1 MNYKKLMMFT
11 MFLLSLSSYGE
22 IRIKENGVYKD
33 SLKNQNSIRLVGN
46 PVHTGYG
53 VKTGVIFDFMK
64 KSEDTK
70 TQPDIIKNKNISLK
84 DAKFTL
90 LGDISNY
97 PNSHRVGIIE
107 NSKITFEKGKNYNIK
122 DDPSA
127 DFGNKMEVKFGKMIL
142 KNSQIIDE
150 DKATNIEVN
159 ADPNDPEY
167 DGALFFAQKNPKNL
181 TSLSIERDFPAPLGV
196 YDIKLNGDIKV
207 KFSVV
212 NPSNQKG
219 PGIFHGEGSNPVLK
233 FGKNTRSKFRDLDI
247 FGTPGVD
254 AKGMLFGDVKDIHT
268 IFDEGSEVEM
278 ESLSSTGAN
287 IRFNGGKVKIH
298 SSVNYL
304 NIEAKIFDIG
314 SGIIKGKAIF
324 DLKGGAI
331 QNAESTGIL
340 TANDRDEAKSH
351 HIIDLE
357 MLPESKVDV
366 GMILNGNVYDNEN
379 PSKILTTILKPEENR
394 ATFRLQFDNNTKLYL
409 KYVNEADLTMKQG
422 SHLYMYREGEE
433 NQKLNSTNKGNPV
446 EMRGKLKLE
455 NVNLHFRVNMKDQ
468 LSDKMVVKHNT
479 ISGTGG
485 TIYVKNSG
493 STDTTGREK
502 VVLIEAKKGVD
513 SGVKFRLA
521 NSVEIGAYEYVLDNS
536 LVGSGRD
543 YYLIGEKAHFIPDV
557 PSNVKNDVPTLL
569 KPGNMKTQKGVSGNS
584 INLQNSNVEISPIN
598 SKKYTAE
605 LTQGNINLTNSTLW
619 VEQGR
624 GLKLKNTPINIKN
637 SSMVINTKDT
647 NSGVKIDA
655 ETSTEAIL
663 KIERKN
669 AISNV
674 NHRDLFVNGTFKV
687 IGNKTTPN
695 AITLGKN
702 TVTQIYNPK
711 GDTALDLRNTSM
723 KIEDGAKLY
732 LEGKRALNSKNSN
745 ISGKGIFHIKGD
757 IIHEG
762 DNGVNLTFEKGSF
775 VESSSIQFDESNVG
789 SSLRFKSGSELR
801 ISNLSNAKMTFD
813 KGSRIF
819 LYTSKQESEEIRNG
833 DANKSI
839 DQVINEVTLGN
850 NANTVTLTGVV
861 EMNDVDI
868 YTRVNLK
875 DNLGDHIVVD
885 GDKGLLKGTGATLHL
900 RNTGSLEVDSINRSI
915 RFFTGKLADGF
926 VWKVANPL
934 EVGAYIYDTT
944 LSQTKD
950 DKGIT
955 RVTFNLQEK
964 RRRKAKLTST
974 AMGFM
979 ENTYAD
985 YFQELGTVDD
995 VFKGMSNIEFTK
1007 KDSVWAKV
1015 GGTTLETKEGFKS
1028 NAKSVFVG
1036 FDRQIGQIEDLHA
1049 GVFLGNT
1056 SSSKKY
1062 NIYSGDGKSEIF
1074 HGGAYLSYRSML
1086 GDGDFIL
1093 KYSKG
1098 KTEYSVLDTVGDKI
1112 SNKYDYSSKM
1122 AAFRFGKKLYP
1133 FSKENLYIEPAIQ
1146 VSYGEIDNVNSTA
1159 SNGLNTKIKTIRT
1172 WTTGGDVKLGFK
1184 TNALNTYV
1192 KAGVSKEF
1200 LGDTDFLF
1208 NTSGDERRQVDK
1220 GIVTFG
1226 AGLEYHIGD
1235 HSISLEVVRKE
1246 SNLLKDFYQASIG
1259 YQYKF

>member
-22 IRIKENGVYKD
+22 IRIKENEVYKD

-70 TQPDIIKNKNISLK
+70 TQPDIIRNKNISLK
-84 DAKFTL
+84 DAKFAL
-90 LGDISNY
+90 IGDISNY

-107 NSKITFEKGKNYNIK
+107 NSKITFEKGKDYNIK
-122 DDPSA
+122 DDPSSE
-127 DFGNKMEVKFGKMIL
+127 FGNKMEIKFGKVIL

-150 DKATNIEVN
+150 DKATNIEIN
-159 ADPNDPEY
+159 NNPNGPEY
-167 DGALFFAQKNPKNL
+167 GELFAQKNPKNL
-181 TSLSIERDFPAPLGV
+181 TGFIIERDFPAPLGV
-196 YDIKLNGDIKV
+196 YDIKINGDIKLAITT
-207 KFSVV
+207 V
-212 NPSNQKG
+212 NPSNQRG
-219 PGIFHGEGSNPVLK
+219 HNLYYGEGATPVLK
-233 FGKNTRSKFRDLDI
+233 FGKNTRSKFRTLEG
-247 FGTPGVD
+247 FD
-254 AKGMLFGDVKDIHT
+254 AKGMVYGDVRDTHV

-278 ESLSSTGAN
+278 QDLSVGSTN
-287 IRFNGGKVKIH
+287 VIFNGGKVKMH
-298 SSVNYL
+298 GTVNYL
-304 NIEAKIFDIG
+304 NIETKILENTA
-314 SGIIKGKAIF
+314 GIIKGKAVF
-324 DLKGGAI
+324 DLKGGSI
-331 QNAESTGIL
+331 ENSESTNFF
-340 TANDRDEAKSH
+340 TASDRSESLSH
-351 HIIDLE
+351 HLIDLE

-366 GMILNGNVYDNEN
+366 GMILNGNDYDNEN
-379 PSKILTTILKPEENR
+379 PSKILTTILKPEEDR
-394 ATFRLQFDNNTKLYL
+394 APFRLQFDNNTKLYL
-409 KYVNEADLTMKQG
+409 KYVNESDLTMKQG
-422 SHLYMYREGEE
+422 SHLYMYREAEE

-455 NVNLHFRVNMKDQ
+455 NTNLHFRVNMKDK

-521 NSVEIGAYEYVLDNS
+521 NNVEIGAYEYVLDNS
-536 LVGSGRD
+536 LVGSGRE
-543 YYLIGEKAHFIPDV
+543 YYLIGEKAHIIPDV
-557 PSNVKNDVPTLL
+557 PSNVKNDVPALS
-569 KPGNMKTQKGVSGNS
+569 KPSMKTQKGVSGNS
-584 INLQNSNVEISPIN
+584 INLKNSNLEILPIN
-598 SKKYTAE
+598 SKNYTAE
-605 LTQGNINLTNSTLW
+605 LTGGNINLTNSTLW

-655 ETSTEAIL
+655 ETSTGAIL
-663 KIERKN
+663 KVERTSAN
-669 AISNV
+669 ANA

-732 LEGKRALNSKNSN
+732 LDGKRALNSKNSN
-745 ISGKGIFHIKGD
+745 ISGKGVFHIKGD
-757 IIHEG
+757 MIHEG
-762 DNGVNLTFEKGSF
+762 DNGVNLTLENGSF
-775 VESSSIQFDESNVG
+775 IESSSIQFDESNVG

-813 KGSRIF
+813 KGSRVF
-819 LYTSKQESEEIRNG
+819 LYTSNQEAEEIKNG

-839 DQVINEVTLGN
+839 DQVINGITLGN

-900 RNTGSLEVDSINRSI
+900 RNTGSLEVDNISRSV

-926 VWKVANPL
+926 VWKVAHPL
-934 EVGAYIYDTT
+934 EVGAYVYDTT

-955 RVTFNLQEK
+955 RVTFNLKEQ
-964 RRRKAKLTST
+964 RRRQAKLTST
-974 AMGFM
+974 AKGFM

-1028 NAKSVFVG
+1028 NAKSVYVG

-1049 GVFLGNT
+1049 GIFLGNT
-1056 SSSKKY
+1056 SASKKY
-1062 NIYSGDGKSEIF
+1062 DIYSGDGKSQIF

-1098 KTEYSVLDTVGDKI
+1098 KTEYGVLDTVGDKI

-1220 GIVTFG
+1220 GIATFG

-1235 HSISLEVVRKE
+1235 HSISLEIVRKE

>member
-22 IRIKENGVYKD
+22 IRIKENEVYKD

-53 VKTGVIFDFMK
+53 VKTGIIFDFMK

-70 TQPDIIKNKNISLK
+70 TQPDIIRNKNISLK
-84 DAKFTL
+84 DAKFAL
-90 LGDISNY
+90 IGDISNY

-107 NSKITFEKGKNYNIK
+107 NSKITFEKGKDYNIK
-122 DDPSA
+122 DDPSSE
-127 DFGNKMEVKFGKMIL
+127 FGNKMEIKFGKVIL

-150 DKATNIEVN
+150 DKATNIEIN
-159 ADPNDPEY
+159 NNPNGPEY
-167 DGALFFAQKNPKNL
+167 GELFAQKNPKNL
-181 TSLSIERDFPAPLGV
+181 TGFIIERDFPAPLGV
-196 YDIKLNGDIKV
+196 YDIKINGDIKLAITT
-207 KFSVV
+207 V
-212 NPSNQKG
+212 NPSNQRG
-219 PGIFHGEGSNPVLK
+219 HNLYYGEGATPVLK
-233 FGKNTRSKFRDLDI
+233 FGKNTRSKFRTLEA
-247 FGTPGVD
+247 FAMPGFD
-254 AKGMLFGDVKDIHT
+254 AKGMVYGDVRDTHV

-278 ESLSSTGAN
+278 QDLSVGSTN
-287 IRFNGGKVKIH
+287 VIFNGGKVKMHGTI
-298 SSVNYL
+298 NYL
-304 NIEAKIFDIG
+304 NIETKILENTA
-314 SGIIKGKAIF
+314 GIIKGKAVF
-324 DLKGGAI
+324 DLKGGSI
-331 QNAESTGIL
+331 ENSESTNFF
-340 TANDRDEAKSH
+340 TASDRSESLSH
-351 HIIDLE
+351 HLIDLE

-366 GMILNGNVYDNEN
+366 GMILNGNDYDSEN
-379 PSKILTTILKPEENR
+379 PSKIFTTNLKPEEDR
-394 ATFRLQFDNNTKLYL
+394 APFRLQFDNNTKLYL
-409 KYVNEADLTMKQG
+409 KYVNESDLTMKQG
-422 SHLYMYREGEE
+422 SHLYMYREAEE

-455 NVNLHFRVNMKDQ
+455 NANLHFRVNMKDK

-521 NSVEIGAYEYVLDNS
+521 NNVEIGAYEYVLDNS
-536 LVGSGRD
+536 LVGSGRE
-543 YYLIGEKAHFIPDV
+543 YYLIGEKAHIIPDV
-557 PSNVKNDVPTLL
+557 PSNVKNDVPALS
-569 KPGNMKTQKGVSGNS
+569 KPSMKTQKGVSGNS
-584 INLQNSNVEISPIN
+584 INLQNSNLEILPIN
-598 SKKYTAE
+598 SKNYTAE

-655 ETSTEAIL
+655 ETSTGAIL
-663 KIERKN
+663 KVERTSAN
-669 AISNV
+669 ANA

-732 LEGKRALNSKNSN
+732 LDGKRALNSKNSN
-745 ISGKGIFHIKGD
+745 ISGKGVFHIKGD
-757 IIHEG
+757 MIHEG

-813 KGSRIF
+813 KGSRVF
-819 LYTSKQESEEIRNG
+819 LYTSNQEAEEIKNG

-839 DQVINEVTLGN
+839 DQVINSITLGN

-875 DNLGDHIVVD
+875 DNLGDHIVID

-900 RNTGSLEVDSINRSI
+900 RNTGSLEVDNISRSV

-926 VWKVANPL
+926 VWKVAHPL
-934 EVGAYIYDTT
+934 EVGAYVYDTT

-955 RVTFNLQEK
+955 RVTFNLKEQ
-964 RRRKAKLTST
+964 RRRQAKLTST
-974 AMGFM
+974 AKGFM

-1028 NAKSVFVG
+1028 NAKSVYVG

-1049 GVFLGNT
+1049 GIFLGNT
-1056 SSSKKY
+1056 SASKKY
-1062 NIYSGDGKSEIF
+1062 DIYSGDGKSQIF
-1074 HGGAYLSYRSML
+1074 HGGAYLSYRSVL

-1098 KTEYSVLDTVGDKI
+1098 KTEYGVLDTVGDKI

-1122 AAFRFGKKLYP
+1122 AAFRFGRKFYP

-1172 WTTGGDVKLGFK
+1172 WTTGGDIKLGFK

-1220 GIVTFG
+1220 GIATFG

>member
-22 IRIKENGVYKD
+22 IRIKENEVYKD

-53 VKTGVIFDFMK
+53 VKTGIIFDFMK

-70 TQPDIIKNKNISLK
+70 TQPDIIRNKNISLK
-84 DAKFTL
+84 DAKFAL
-90 LGDISNY
+90 IGDISNY

-107 NSKITFEKGKNYNIK
+107 NSKITFEKGKDYNIK
-122 DDPSA
+122 DDPSSE
-127 DFGNKMEVKFGKMIL
+127 FGNKMEIKFGKVIL

-150 DKATNIEVN
+150 DKATNIEIN
-159 ADPNDPEY
+159 NNPNGPEY
-167 DGALFFAQKNPKNL
+167 GELFAQKNPKNL
-181 TSLSIERDFPAPLGV
+181 TGFIIERDFPAPLGV
-196 YDIKLNGDIKV
+196 YDIKINGDIKLAITT
-207 KFSVV
+207 V
-212 NPSNQKG
+212 NPSNQRG
-219 PGIFHGEGSNPVLK
+219 HNLYYGEGATPVLK
-233 FGKNTRSKFRDLDI
+233 FGKNTRSKFRTLEA
-247 FGTPGVD
+247 FAMPGFD
-254 AKGMLFGDVKDIHT
+254 AKGMVYGDVRDTHV

-278 ESLSSTGAN
+278 QDLSVGSTN
-287 IRFNGGKVKIH
+287 VIFNGGKVKMH
-298 SSVNYL
+298 GTVNYL
-304 NIEAKIFDIG
+304 NIETKILENTA
-314 SGIIKGKAIF
+314 GIIKGKAVF
-324 DLKGGAI
+324 DLKGGSI
-331 QNAESTGIL
+331 ENSESTNFF
-340 TANDRDEAKSH
+340 TASDRSESLSH
-351 HIIDLE
+351 HLIDLE

-366 GMILNGNVYDNEN
+366 GMILNGNDYDNEN
-379 PSKILTTILKPEENR
+379 PSKILTTILKPEEDR
-394 ATFRLQFDNNTKLYL
+394 APFRLQFDNNTKLYL
-409 KYVNEADLTMKQG
+409 KYVNESDLTMKQG
-422 SHLYMYREGEE
+422 SHLYMYREAEE

-455 NVNLHFRVNMKDQ
+455 NANLHFRVNMKDK

-521 NSVEIGAYEYVLDNS
+521 NNVEIGAYEYVLDNS
-536 LVGSGRD
+536 LVGSGRE
-543 YYLIGEKAHFIPDV
+543 YYLIGEKAHIIPDV
-557 PSNVKNDVPTLL
+557 PSNVKNDVPALS
-569 KPGNMKTQKGVSGNS
+569 KPSMKTQKGVSGNS
-584 INLQNSNVEISPIN
+584 INLQNSNLEILPIN
-598 SKKYTAE
+598 SKNYTAE

-655 ETSTEAIL
+655 ETSTGAIL
-663 KIERKN
+663 KVERTSAN
-669 AISNV
+669 ANA
-674 NHRDLFVNGTFKV
+674 NHRDLFVNGTFKI

-732 LEGKRALNSKNSN
+732 LDGKRALNSKNSN
-745 ISGKGIFHIKGD
+745 ISGKGVFHIKGD
-757 IIHEG
+757 MIHEG
-762 DNGVNLTFEKGSF
+762 DNGVNLTLENGSF
-775 VESSSIQFDESNVG
+775 IESSSIQFDESNVG

-813 KGSRIF
+813 KGSRVF
-819 LYTSKQESEEIRNG
+819 LYTSNQEAEEIKNG

-839 DQVINEVTLGN
+839 DQVINSITLGN

-861 EMNDVDI
+861 EMNDIDI

-875 DNLGDHIVVD
+875 DNLGDHIVID

-900 RNTGSLEVDSINRSI
+900 RNTGSLEVDNISRSV

-926 VWKVANPL
+926 VWKVAHPL
-934 EVGAYIYDTT
+934 EVGAYVYDTT

-955 RVTFNLQEK
+955 RVTFNLKEQ
-964 RRRKAKLTST
+964 RRRQAKLTST
-974 AMGFM
+974 AKGFM

-1028 NAKSVFVG
+1028 NAKSVYVG
-1036 FDRQIGQIEDLHA
+1036 FDRQIGQIENLHA
-1049 GVFLGNT
+1049 GIFLGNT
-1056 SSSKKY
+1056 SASKKY
-1062 NIYSGDGKSEIF
+1062 DIYSGDGKSQIF

-1122 AAFRFGKKLYP
+1122 AAFRFGRKFYP

-1146 VSYGEIDNVNSTA
+1146 VSYGEIDNINSTA

-1172 WTTGGDVKLGFK
+1172 WTTGGDIKLGFK

-1235 HSISLEVVRKE
+1235 HSISLEIVRKE

>member
-22 IRIKENGVYKD
+22 IRIKENEVYKD

-53 VKTGVIFDFMK
+53 VKTGIIFDFMK

-70 TQPDIIKNKNISLK
+70 TQPDIIRNKNISLK
-84 DAKFTL
+84 DAKFAL
-90 LGDISNY
+90 IGDISNY

-107 NSKITFEKGKNYNIK
+107 NSKITFEKGKDYNIK
-122 DDPSA
+122 DDPSSE
-127 DFGNKMEVKFGKMIL
+127 FGNKMEIKFGKVIL

-150 DKATNIEVN
+150 DKATNIEIN
-159 ADPNDPEY
+159 NNPNGPEY
-167 DGALFFAQKNPKNL
+167 GELFAQKNPKNL
-181 TSLSIERDFPAPLGV
+181 TGFIIERDFPAPLGV
-196 YDIKLNGDIKV
+196 YDIKINGDIKLAITT
-207 KFSVV
+207 V
-212 NPSNQKG
+212 NPSNQRG
-219 PGIFHGEGSNPVLK
+219 PSLYYGEGATPVLK
-233 FGKNTRSKFRDLDI
+233 FGKNTRSKFRTLEA
-247 FGTPGVD
+247 FAMPGFD
-254 AKGMLFGDVKDIHT
+254 AKGMVYGDVRDTHV

-278 ESLSSTGAN
+278 QDLSVGSTN
-287 IRFNGGKVKIH
+287 VIFNGGKVKMH
-298 SSVNYL
+298 GTVNYL
-304 NIEAKIFDIG
+304 NIETKILENTA
-314 SGIIKGKAIF
+314 GIIKGKAVF
-324 DLKGGAI
+324 DLKGGSI
-331 QNAESTGIL
+331 ENSESTNFF
-340 TANDRDEAKSH
+340 TASDRSESLSH
-351 HIIDLE
+351 HLIDLE

-366 GMILNGNVYDNEN
+366 GMILNGNDYDNEN
-379 PSKILTTILKPEENR
+379 PSKIFTTILKPEEDR
-394 ATFRLQFDNNTKLYL
+394 APFRLQFDNNTKLYL
-409 KYVNEADLTMKQG
+409 KYVNESDLTMKQG
-422 SHLYMYREGEE
+422 SHLYMYREAEE

-455 NVNLHFRVNMKDQ
+455 NANLHFRVNMKDQ

-521 NSVEIGAYEYVLDNS
+521 NNVEIGAYEYVLDNS
-536 LVGSGRD
+536 LVGSGRE
-543 YYLIGEKAHFIPDV
+543 YYLIGEKAHIIPDV
-557 PSNVKNDVPTLL
+557 PSNVKNDVPALS
-569 KPGNMKTQKGVSGNS
+569 KPSMKTQKGVSGNS
-584 INLQNSNVEISPIN
+584 INLQNSNLEISPIN
-598 SKKYTAE
+598 SKTYTAE
-605 LTQGNINLTNSTLW
+605 LTGGNINLTNSTLL
-619 VEQGR
+619 VEEGR
-624 GLKLKNTPINIKN
+624 GLKLKNTPITIKD
-637 SSMVINTKDT
+637 SAMLINTKDT

-655 ETSTEAIL
+655 ETSTGAIL
-663 KIERKN
+663 KVERTSAN
-669 AISNV
+669 ANA

-687 IGNKTTPN
+687 IGNKTSPS

-732 LEGKRALNSKNSN
+732 LDGKRALNSKNSN
-745 ISGKGIFHIKGD
+745 ISGKGVFHIKGD
-757 IIHEG
+757 MIHEG
-762 DNGVNLTFEKGSF
+762 DNGVNLTLENGSF
-775 VESSSIQFDESNVG
+775 IESSSIQFDESNVG

-813 KGSRIF
+813 KGSRVF
-819 LYTSKQESEEIRNG
+819 LYTSNQEAEEIKNG

-839 DQVINEVTLGN
+839 DQVINSITLGN

-861 EMNDVDI
+861 EMNDIDI

-875 DNLGDHIVVD
+875 DNLGDHIVID

-900 RNTGSLEVDSINRSI
+900 RNTGSLEVDNISRSV

-926 VWKVANPL
+926 VWKVAHPL
-934 EVGAYIYDTT
+934 EVGAYVYDTT

-955 RVTFNLQEK
+955 RVTFNLKEQ
-964 RRRKAKLTST
+964 RRRQAKLTST
-974 AMGFM
+974 AKGFM

-1015 GGTTLETKEGFKS
+1015 SGTTLETKEGFKS
-1028 NAKSVFVG
+1028 NAKSVYVG

-1049 GVFLGNT
+1049 GIFLGNT
-1056 SSSKKY
+1056 SASKKY
-1062 NIYSGDGKSEIF
+1062 DIYSGDGKSQIF

-1098 KTEYSVLDTVGDKI
+1098 KTEYGVLDTVGDKI

-1220 GIVTFG
+1220 GIATFG

>member
-22 IRIKENGVYKD
+22 IRIKENEVYKD

-53 VKTGVIFDFMK
+53 VKTGIIFDFMK

-70 TQPDIIKNKNISLK
+70 TQPDIIRNKNISLK
-84 DAKFTL
+84 DAKFAL
-90 LGDISNY
+90 IGDISNY

-107 NSKITFEKGKNYNIK
+107 NSKITFEKGKDYNIK
-122 DDPSA
+122 DDPSSE
-127 DFGNKMEVKFGKMIL
+127 FGNKMEIKFGKVIL

-150 DKATNIEVN
+150 DKATNIEIN
-159 ADPNDPEY
+159 NNPNGPEY
-167 DGALFFAQKNPKNL
+167 GELFAQKNPKNL
-181 TSLSIERDFPAPLGV
+181 TGFIIERDFPAPLGV
-196 YDIKLNGDIKV
+196 YDIKINGDIKLAITT
-207 KFSVV
+207 V
-212 NPSNQKG
+212 NPSNQRG
-219 PGIFHGEGSNPVLK
+219 HNLYYGEGATPVLK
-233 FGKNTRSKFRDLDI
+233 FGKNTRSKFRTLEA
-247 FGTPGVD
+247 FAMPGFD
-254 AKGMLFGDVKDIHT
+254 AKGMVYGDVRDTHV

-278 ESLSSTGAN
+278 QDLSVGSTN
-287 IRFNGGKVKIH
+287 VIFNGGKVKMH
-298 SSVNYL
+298 GTVNYL
-304 NIEAKIFDIG
+304 NIETKILENTA
-314 SGIIKGKAIF
+314 GIIKGKAVF
-324 DLKGGAI
+324 DLKGGSI
-331 QNAESTGIL
+331 ENSESTNFF
-340 TANDRDEAKSH
+340 TASDRSESLSH
-351 HIIDLE
+351 HLIDLE

-366 GMILNGNVYDNEN
+366 GMILNGNDYDNEN
-379 PSKILTTILKPEENR
+379 PSKIFTTILKPEEDR
-394 ATFRLQFDNNTKLYL
+394 APFRLQFDNNTKLYL
-409 KYVNEADLTMKQG
+409 KYVNESDLTMKQG
-422 SHLYMYREGEE
+422 SHLYMYREAEE

-455 NVNLHFRVNMKDQ
+455 NANLHFRVNMKDK

-521 NSVEIGAYEYVLDNS
+521 NNVEIGAYEYVLDNS
-536 LVGSGRD
+536 LVGSGRE
-543 YYLIGEKAHFIPDV
+543 YYLIGEKAHIIPDV
-557 PSNVKNDVPTLL
+557 PSNVKNDVPALS
-569 KPGNMKTQKGVSGNS
+569 KPSMKTQKGVSGNS
-584 INLQNSNVEISPIN
+584 INLQNSNLEILPIN
-598 SKKYTAE
+598 SKNYTAE
-605 LTQGNINLTNSTLW
+605 LTQGNINLINSTLW

-655 ETSTEAIL
+655 ETSTGAIL
-663 KIERKN
+663 KVERTSAN
-669 AISNV
+669 ANT

-687 IGNKTTPN
+687 IGNKTTPS
-695 AITLGKN
+695 AISLGKN

-732 LEGKRALNSKNSN
+732 LDGKRALNSKNSN
-745 ISGKGIFHIKGD
+745 ISGKGVFHIKGD
-757 IIHEG
+757 MIHEG
-762 DNGVNLTFEKGSF
+762 DNGVNLTLENGSF
-775 VESSSIQFDESNVG
+775 IESSSIQFDESNVG

-813 KGSRIF
+813 KGSRVF
-819 LYTSKQESEEIRNG
+819 LYTSNQEAEEIKNG

-839 DQVINEVTLGN
+839 DQVINSITLGN

-861 EMNDVDI
+861 EMNDIDI

-875 DNLGDHIVVD
+875 DNLGDHIVID

-900 RNTGSLEVDSINRSI
+900 RNTGSLEVDNISRSV

-926 VWKVANPL
+926 VWKVAHPL
-934 EVGAYIYDTT
+934 EVGAYVYDTT

-955 RVTFNLQEK
+955 RVTFNLKEQ
-964 RRRKAKLTST
+964 RRRQAKLTST
-974 AMGFM
+974 AKGFM

-1028 NAKSVFVG
+1028 NAKSVYVG

-1049 GVFLGNT
+1049 GIFLGNT
-1056 SSSKKY
+1056 SASKKY
-1062 NIYSGDGKSEIF
+1062 DIYSGDGKSQIF

-1098 KTEYSVLDTVGDKI
+1098 KTEYGVLDTVGDKI

-1122 AAFRFGKKLYP
+1122 AAFRFGRKFYP

-1226 AGLEYHIGD
+1226 AGLEYHMGD
-1235 HSISLEVVRKE
+1235 HSISLEIVRKE

>member
-1 MNYKKLMMFT
+1 MHSNQRGHNLY
-11 MFLLSLSSYGE
+11 YGE
-22 IRIKENGVYKD
+22 G
-33 SLKNQNSIRLVGN
+33 
-46 PVHTGYG
+46 
-53 VKTGVIFDFMK
+53 
-64 KSEDTK
+64 
-70 TQPDIIKNKNISLK
+70 
-84 DAKFTL
+84 
-90 LGDISNY
+90 
-97 PNSHRVGIIE
+97 
-107 NSKITFEKGKNYNIK
+107 
-122 DDPSA
+122 
-127 DFGNKMEVKFGKMIL
+127 
-142 KNSQIIDE
+142 
-150 DKATNIEVN
+150 AT
-159 ADPNDPEY
+159 
-167 DGALFFAQKNPKNL
+167 
-181 TSLSIERDFPAPLGV
+181 
-196 YDIKLNGDIKV
+196 
-207 KFSVV
+207 
-212 NPSNQKG
+212 
-219 PGIFHGEGSNPVLK
+219 PVLK
-233 FGKNTRSKFRDLDI
+233 FGKNTRSKFRTLQA
-247 FGTPGVD
+247 FAMPGFD
-254 AKGMLFGDVKDIHT
+254 AKGMVYGDVRDTHV

-278 ESLSSTGAN
+278 EDLDVAGTN
-287 IRFNGGKVKIH
+287 VIFNGGKVKIH

-304 NIEAKIFDIG
+304 NIETRILENTA
-314 SGIIKGKAIF
+314 GIIKGKAVF
-324 DLKGGAI
+324 DLKGGSI
-331 QNAESTGIL
+331 ENSESANFL
-340 TANDRDEAKSH
+340 TASDRSEALSH
-351 HIIDLE
+351 HLIDLE
-357 MLPESKVDV
+357 MLPESKVDI
-366 GMILNGNVYDNEN
+366 GMILNGNDYDSEN
-379 PSKILTTILKPEENR
+379 PSKIFTTNLKPEEDR
-394 ATFRLQFDNNTKLYL
+394 APFRLQFDNNTKLYL
-409 KYVNEADLTMKQG
+409 KYVNESDLTMKQG
-422 SHLYMYREGEE
+422 SHLYMYREAEE

-455 NVNLHFRVNMKDQ
+455 NANLHFRVNMKDK

-521 NSVEIGAYEYVLDNS
+521 NNVEIGAYEYVLDNS
-536 LVGSGRD
+536 LVGSGRE
-543 YYLIGEKAHFIPDV
+543 YYLIGEKAHIIPDV
-557 PSNVKNDVPTLL
+557 PSNVKNDVPALS
-569 KPGNMKTQKGVSGNS
+569 KPSMKTQKGVSGNS
-584 INLQNSNVEISPIN
+584 INLQNSNLEILPIN
-598 SKKYTAE
+598 SKNYTAE

-655 ETSTEAIL
+655 ETSTGAIL
-663 KIERKN
+663 KVERTSAN
-669 AISNV
+669 ANA

-732 LEGKRALNSKNSN
+732 LEGNRALNSKNSN
-745 ISGKGIFHIKGD
+745 ISGKGVFHIKGD
-757 IIHEG
+757 MIHEG
-762 DNGVNLTFEKGSF
+762 DNGVNLTLENGSF
-775 VESSSIQFDESNVG
+775 MESSSIQFDESNVG
-789 SSLRFKSGSELR
+789 SSLRFKAGSELR

-813 KGSRIF
+813 KGSRVF
-819 LYTSKQESEEIRNG
+819 LYTSNQEAEEIKNG
-833 DANKSI
+833 DANKKI
-839 DQVINEVTLGN
+839 DQIINGITLGN

-875 DNLGDHIVVD
+875 DNLGDHIVID
-885 GDKGLLKGTGATLHL
+885 GDKGLLKGKGATLHL

-1028 NAKSVFVG
+1028 NAKSVYVG

-1049 GVFLGNT
+1049 GIFLGNT
-1056 SSSKKY
+1056 SASKKY

-1098 KTEYSVLDTVGDKI
+1098 KTEYGVLDTVGDKI

-1235 HSISLEVVRKE
+1235 HSISLEIVRKE

>member
-22 IRIKENGVYKD
+22 IRIKENEVYKD

-53 VKTGVIFDFMK
+53 VKTGIIFDFMK

-70 TQPDIIKNKNISLK
+70 TQPDIIRNKNISLK
-84 DAKFTL
+84 DAKFAL
-90 LGDISNY
+90 IGDISNY

-107 NSKITFEKGKNYNIK
+107 NSKITFEKGKDYNIK
-122 DDPSA
+122 DDPSSE
-127 DFGNKMEVKFGKMIL
+127 FGNKMEIKFGKVIL

-150 DKATNIEVN
+150 DKATNIEIN
-159 ADPNDPEY
+159 NNPNGPEY
-167 DGALFFAQKNPKNL
+167 GELFAQKNPKNL
-181 TSLSIERDFPAPLGV
+181 TGFIIERDFPAPLGV
-196 YDIKLNGDIKV
+196 YDIKINGDIKLAITT
-207 KFSVV
+207 V
-212 NPSNQKG
+212 NPSNQRG
-219 PGIFHGEGSNPVLK
+219 HNLYYGEGATPVLK
-233 FGKNTRSKFRDLDI
+233 FGKNTRSKFRTLEA
-247 FGTPGVD
+247 FAMPGFD
-254 AKGMLFGDVKDIHT
+254 AKGMVYGDVRDTHV

-278 ESLSSTGAN
+278 QDLSVGSTN
-287 IRFNGGKVKIH
+287 VIFNGGKVKMH
-298 SSVNYL
+298 GTVNYL
-304 NIEAKIFDIG
+304 NIETKILENTA
-314 SGIIKGKAIF
+314 GIIKGKAVF
-324 DLKGGAI
+324 DLKGGSI
-331 QNAESTGIL
+331 ENSESTNFF
-340 TANDRDEAKSH
+340 TASDRSESLSH
-351 HIIDLE
+351 HLIDLE

-366 GMILNGNVYDNEN
+366 GMILNGNDYDNEN
-379 PSKILTTILKPEENR
+379 PSKILTTILKPEEDR
-394 ATFRLQFDNNTKLYL
+394 APFRLQFDNNTKLYL
-409 KYVNEADLTMKQG
+409 KYVNESDLTMKQG
-422 SHLYMYREGEE
+422 SHLYMYREAEE

-455 NVNLHFRVNMKDQ
+455 NANLHFRVNMKDK

-521 NSVEIGAYEYVLDNS
+521 NNVEIGAYEYVLDNS
-536 LVGSGRD
+536 LVGSGRE
-543 YYLIGEKAHFIPDV
+543 YYLIGEKAHIIPDV
-557 PSNVKNDVPTLL
+557 PSNVKNDVPALS
-569 KPGNMKTQKGVSGNS
+569 KPSMKTQKGVSGNS
-584 INLQNSNVEISPIN
+584 INLQNSNLEILPIN
-598 SKKYTAE
+598 SKNYTAE

-647 NSGVKIDA
+647 NSGVRIDA
-655 ETSTEAIL
+655 ETSTGAIL
-663 KIERKN
+663 KVERTSAN
-669 AISNV
+669 ANA

-732 LEGKRALNSKNSN
+732 LDGKRALNSKNSN
-745 ISGKGIFHIKGD
+745 ISGKGVFHIKGD
-757 IIHEG
+757 MIHEG
-762 DNGVNLTFEKGSF
+762 DNGVNLTLENGSF
-775 VESSSIQFDESNVG
+775 IESSSIQFDESNVG

-813 KGSRIF
+813 KGSRVF
-819 LYTSKQESEEIRNG
+819 LYTSNQEAEEIKNG

-839 DQVINEVTLGN
+839 DQVINGITLGN

-875 DNLGDHIVVD
+875 DNLGDHIVID

-900 RNTGSLEVDSINRSI
+900 RNTGSLEVDNISRSV

-926 VWKVANPL
+926 VWKVAHPL
-934 EVGAYIYDTT
+934 EVGAYVYDTT

-955 RVTFNLQEK
+955 RVTFNLKEQ
-964 RRRKAKLTST
+964 RRRQAKLTST
-974 AMGFM
+974 AKGFM

-1028 NAKSVFVG
+1028 NAKSVYVG

-1049 GVFLGNT
+1049 GIFLGNT
-1056 SSSKKY
+1056 SASKKY
-1062 NIYSGDGKSEIF
+1062 DIYSGDGKSQIF

-1122 AAFRFGKKLYP
+1122 AAFRFGRKFYP

-1220 GIVTFG
+1220 GIATFG

>member
-22 IRIKENGVYKD
+22 IRIKENEVYKD

-53 VKTGVIFDFMK
+53 VKTGIIFDFMK

-70 TQPDIIKNKNISLK
+70 TQPDIIRNKNISLK
-84 DAKFTL
+84 DAKFAL
-90 LGDISNY
+90 IGDISNY

-107 NSKITFEKGKNYNIK
+107 NSKITFEKGKDYNIK
-122 DDPSA
+122 DDPSSE
-127 DFGNKMEVKFGKMIL
+127 FGNKMEIKFGKVIL

-150 DKATNIEVN
+150 DKATNIEIN
-159 ADPNDPEY
+159 NNPNGPEY
-167 DGALFFAQKNPKNL
+167 GELFAQKNPKNL
-181 TSLSIERDFPAPLGV
+181 TGFIIERDFPAPLGV
-196 YDIKLNGDIKV
+196 YDIKINGDIKLAITT
-207 KFSVV
+207 V
-212 NPSNQKG
+212 NPSNQRG
-219 PGIFHGEGSNPVLK
+219 HNLYYGEGATPVLK
-233 FGKNTRSKFRDLDI
+233 FGKNTRSKFRTLEA
-247 FGTPGVD
+247 FAMPGFD
-254 AKGMLFGDVKDIHT
+254 AKGMVYGDVRDTHV

-278 ESLSSTGAN
+278 QDLSVGSTN
-287 IRFNGGKVKIH
+287 VIFNGGKVKMH
-298 SSVNYL
+298 GTVNYL
-304 NIEAKIFDIG
+304 NYETKILENTA
-314 SGIIKGKAIF
+314 GIIKGKAVF
-324 DLKGGAI
+324 DLKGGSI
-331 QNAESTGIL
+331 ENSESTNFF
-340 TANDRDEAKSH
+340 TASDRSESLSH
-351 HIIDLE
+351 HLIDLE

-366 GMILNGNVYDNEN
+366 GMILNGNDYDNEN
-379 PSKILTTILKPEENR
+379 PSKILTTNLKPEEDR
-394 ATFRLQFDNNTKLYL
+394 APFRLQFDNNTKLYL
-409 KYVNEADLTMKQG
+409 KYVNESDLTMKQG
-422 SHLYMYREGEE
+422 SHLYMYREAEE

-455 NVNLHFRVNMKDQ
+455 NANLHFRVNMKDK

-521 NSVEIGAYEYVLDNS
+521 NNVEIGAYEYVLDNS
-536 LVGSGRD
+536 LVGSGRE
-543 YYLIGEKAHFIPDV
+543 YYLIGEKAHIIPDV
-557 PSNVKNDVPTLL
+557 PSNVKNDVPALS
-569 KPGNMKTQKGVSGNS
+569 KPSMKTQKGVSGNS
-584 INLQNSNVEISPIN
+584 INLQNSNLEILPIN
-598 SKKYTAE
+598 SKNYTAE

-655 ETSTEAIL
+655 ETSTGAIL
-663 KIERKN
+663 KVERTSAN
-669 AISNV
+669 ANA

-732 LEGKRALNSKNSN
+732 LDGKRALNSKNSN
-745 ISGKGIFHIKGD
+745 ISGKGVFHIKGD
-757 IIHEG
+757 MIHEG
-762 DNGVNLTFEKGSF
+762 DNGVNLTLENGSF
-775 VESSSIQFDESNVG
+775 IESSSIQFDESNVG

-813 KGSRIF
+813 KGSRVF
-819 LYTSKQESEEIRNG
+819 LYTSNQEAEEIKNG

-839 DQVINEVTLGN
+839 DQVINGITLGN

-875 DNLGDHIVVD
+875 DNLGDHIVID

-900 RNTGSLEVDSINRSI
+900 RNTGSLEVDNISRSV

-926 VWKVANPL
+926 VWKVAHPL
-934 EVGAYIYDTT
+934 EVGAYVYDTT

-955 RVTFNLQEK
+955 RVTFNLKEQ
-964 RRRKAKLTST
+964 RRRQAKLTST
-974 AMGFM
+974 AKGFM

-1028 NAKSVFVG
+1028 NAKSVYVG

-1049 GVFLGNT
+1049 GIFLGNT
-1056 SSSKKY
+1056 SASKKY
-1062 NIYSGDGKSEIF
+1062 DIYSGDGKSQIF
-1074 HGGAYLSYRSML
+1074 HGGAYLSYRSVL

-1098 KTEYSVLDTVGDKI
+1098 KTEYGVLDTVGDKI

-1122 AAFRFGKKLYP
+1122 AAFRFGRKFYP

-1146 VSYGEIDNVNSTA
+1146 VSYGEIDNINSTA

-1220 GIVTFG
+1220 GIATFG

>member
-22 IRIKENGVYKD
+22 IRIKENEVYKD

-53 VKTGVIFDFMK
+53 VKTGIIFDFMK

-70 TQPDIIKNKNISLK
+70 TQPDIIRNKNISLK
-84 DAKFTL
+84 DAKFAL
-90 LGDISNY
+90 IGDISNY

-107 NSKITFEKGKNYNIK
+107 NSKITFEKGKDYNIK
-122 DDPSA
+122 DIPSSE
-127 DFGNKMEVKFGKMIL
+127 FGNKMEIKFGKVIL

-150 DKATNIEVN
+150 DKATNIEIN
-159 ADPNDPEY
+159 NNPNGPEY
-167 DGALFFAQKNPKNL
+167 GGELFAQKNPKNL
-181 TSLSIERDFPAPLGV
+181 TGFIIERDFPAPLGV
-196 YDIKLNGDIKV
+196 YDIKINGDIKLDITT
-207 KFSVV
+207 V
-212 NPSNQKG
+212 NPSNQRG
-219 PGIFHGEGSNPVLK
+219 HNLYYGEGATPVLK
-233 FGKNTRSKFRDLDI
+233 FGKNTRSKFRTLQA
-247 FGTPGVD
+247 FAMPGFD
-254 AKGMLFGDVKDIHT
+254 AKGMVYGDVRDTHV

-278 ESLSSTGAN
+278 EDLDVAGTN
-287 IRFNGGKVKIH
+287 VIFNGGKVKIH

-304 NIEAKIFDIG
+304 NIETRILENTA
-314 SGIIKGKAIF
+314 GIIKGKAVF
-324 DLKGGAI
+324 DLKGGSI
-331 QNAESTGIL
+331 ENSESANFL
-340 TANDRDEAKSH
+340 TASDRSEALSH
-351 HIIDLE
+351 HLIDLE
-357 MLPESKVDV
+357 MLPESKVDI
-366 GMILNGNVYDNEN
+366 GMILNGNDYDSEN
-379 PSKILTTILKPEENR
+379 PSKIFTTNLKPEEDR
-394 ATFRLQFDNNTKLYL
+394 APFRLQFDNNTKLYL
-409 KYVNEADLTMKQG
+409 KYVNESDLTMKQG
-422 SHLYMYREGEE
+422 SHLYMYREAEE

-455 NVNLHFRVNMKDQ
+455 NANLHFRVNMKDK

-521 NSVEIGAYEYVLDNS
+521 NNVEIGAYEYVLDNS
-536 LVGSGRD
+536 LVGSGRE
-543 YYLIGEKAHFIPDV
+543 YYLIGEKAHIIPDV
-557 PSNVKNDVPTLL
+557 PSNVKNDVPALS
-569 KPGNMKTQKGVSGNS
+569 KPSMKTQKGVSGNS
-584 INLQNSNVEISPIN
+584 INLQNSNLEILPIN
-598 SKKYTAE
+598 SKNYTAE

-647 NSGVKIDA
+647 NSGVRIDA
-655 ETSTEAIL
+655 ETSTGAIL
-663 KIERKN
+663 KVERTSANPN
-669 AISNV
+669 ANY
-674 NHRDLFVNGTFKV
+674 RDLFVNGTFKV

-732 LEGKRALNSKNSN
+732 LDGKRALNSKNSN
-745 ISGKGIFHIKGD
+745 ISGKGVFHIKGD
-757 IIHEG
+757 MIHEG
-762 DNGVNLTFEKGSF
+762 DNGVNLTLENGSF
-775 VESSSIQFDESNVG
+775 IESSSIQFDESNVG

-813 KGSRIF
+813 KGSRVF
-819 LYTSKQESEEIRNG
+819 LYTSNQEAEEIKNG

-839 DQVINEVTLGN
+839 DQVINGITLGN

-875 DNLGDHIVVD
+875 DNLGDHIVID

-900 RNTGSLEVDSINRSI
+900 RNTGSLEVDNISRSV

-926 VWKVANPL
+926 VWKVAHPL
-934 EVGAYIYDTT
+934 EVGAYVYDTT

-955 RVTFNLQEK
+955 RVTFNLKEQ
-964 RRRKAKLTST
+964 RRRQAKLTST
-974 AMGFM
+974 AKGFM

-995 VFKGMSNIEFTK
+995 VFKGISNIEFTK

-1049 GVFLGNT
+1049 GIFLGNT
-1056 SSSKKY
+1056 SASKKY
-1062 NIYSGDGKSEIF
+1062 DIYSGDGKSEIF

-1098 KTEYSVLDTVGDKI
+1098 KTEYGVLDTVGDKI

-1122 AAFRFGKKLYP
+1122 AAFRFGRKFYP

-1220 GIVTFG
+1220 GIATFG

-1235 HSISLEVVRKE
+1235 HSISLEIVRKE

>member
-22 IRIKENGVYKD
+22 IRIKENEVYKD

-70 TQPDIIKNKNISLK
+70 TQPDIIRNKNISLK
-84 DAKFTL
+84 DAKFAL
-90 LGDISNY
+90 IGDISNY

-107 NSKITFEKGKNYNIK
+107 NSKITFEKGKDYNIK
-122 DDPSA
+122 DDSSSE
-127 DFGNKMEVKFGKMIL
+127 FGNKMEIKFGKVIL

-150 DKATNIEVN
+150 DKATNIEIN
-159 ADPNDPEY
+159 NNPNGPEY
-167 DGALFFAQKNPKNL
+167 GELFAQKNPKNL
-181 TSLSIERDFPAPLGV
+181 TGFIIERDFPAPLGV
-196 YDIKLNGDIKV
+196 YDIKINGDIKLAITT
-207 KFSVV
+207 V
-212 NPSNQKG
+212 NPSNQRG
-219 PGIFHGEGSNPVLK
+219 HNLYYGEGATPVLK
-233 FGKNTRSKFRDLDI
+233 FGKNTRSKFRTLEA
-247 FGTPGVD
+247 FAMPGFD
-254 AKGMLFGDVKDIHT
+254 AKGMVYGDVRDTHV

-278 ESLSSTGAN
+278 QDLSVGSTN
-287 IRFNGGKVKIH
+287 VIFNGGKVKMH
-298 SSVNYL
+298 GTVNYL
-304 NIEAKIFDIG
+304 NIETKILENTA
-314 SGIIKGKAIF
+314 GIIKGKAVF
-324 DLKGGAI
+324 DLKGGSI
-331 QNAESTGIL
+331 ENSESTNFF
-340 TANDRDEAKSH
+340 TASDRSESLSH
-351 HIIDLE
+351 HLIDLE

-366 GMILNGNVYDNEN
+366 GMILNGNDYDNEN
-379 PSKILTTILKPEENR
+379 PSKILTTILKPEEDR
-394 ATFRLQFDNNTKLYL
+394 APFRLQFDNNTKLYL
-409 KYVNEADLTMKQG
+409 KYVNESDLTMKQG
-422 SHLYMYREGEE
+422 SHLYMYREAEE

-455 NVNLHFRVNMKDQ
+455 NTNLHFRVNMKDK

-521 NSVEIGAYEYVLDNS
+521 NNVEIGAYEYVLDNS
-536 LVGSGRD
+536 LVGSGRE
-543 YYLIGEKAHFIPDV
+543 YYLIGEKAHIIPDV
-557 PSNVKNDVPTLL
+557 PSNVKNDVPALS
-569 KPGNMKTQKGVSGNS
+569 KPSMKTQKGVSGNS
-584 INLQNSNVEISPIN
+584 INLKNSNLEILPIN
-598 SKKYTAE
+598 SKNYTAE
-605 LTQGNINLTNSTLW
+605 LTGGNINLTNSTLW

-655 ETSTEAIL
+655 ETSTGAIL
-663 KIERKN
+663 KVERTSAN
-669 AISNV
+669 ANA

-732 LEGKRALNSKNSN
+732 LDGKRALNSKNSN
-745 ISGKGIFHIKGD
+745 ISGKGVFHIKGD
-757 IIHEG
+757 MIHEG
-762 DNGVNLTFEKGSF
+762 DNGVNLTLENGSF
-775 VESSSIQFDESNVG
+775 IESSSIQFDESNVG

-813 KGSRIF
+813 KGSRVF
-819 LYTSKQESEEIRNG
+819 LYTSNQEAEEIKNG

-839 DQVINEVTLGN
+839 DQVINGITLGN

-900 RNTGSLEVDSINRSI
+900 RNTGSLEVDNISRSV

-926 VWKVANPL
+926 VWKVAHPL
-934 EVGAYIYDTT
+934 EVGAYVYDTT

-955 RVTFNLQEK
+955 RVTFNLKEQ
-964 RRRKAKLTST
+964 RRRQAKLTST
-974 AMGFM
+974 AKGFM

-1028 NAKSVFVG
+1028 NAKSVYVG

-1049 GVFLGNT
+1049 GIFLGNT
-1056 SSSKKY
+1056 SASKKY
-1062 NIYSGDGKSEIF
+1062 DIYSGDGKSQIF

-1098 KTEYSVLDTVGDKI
+1098 KTEYGVLDTVGDKI

>member
-22 IRIKENGVYKD
+22 IRIKENEVYKD

-53 VKTGVIFDFMK
+53 VKTGIIFDFMK

-70 TQPDIIKNKNISLK
+70 TQPDIIRNKNISLK
-84 DAKFTL
+84 DAKFAL
-90 LGDISNY
+90 IGDISNY

-107 NSKITFEKGKNYNIK
+107 NSKITFEKGKDYNIK
-122 DDPSA
+122 DDPSSE
-127 DFGNKMEVKFGKMIL
+127 FGNKMEIKFGKVIL

-150 DKATNIEVN
+150 DKATNIEIN
-159 ADPNDPEY
+159 NNPNGPEY
-167 DGALFFAQKNPKNL
+167 GELFAQKNPKNL
-181 TSLSIERDFPAPLGV
+181 TGFIIERDFPAPLGV
-196 YDIKLNGDIKV
+196 YDIKINGDIKLAITT
-207 KFSVV
+207 V
-212 NPSNQKG
+212 NPSNQRG
-219 PGIFHGEGSNPVLK
+219 HNLYYGEGATPVLK
-233 FGKNTRSKFRDLDI
+233 FGKNTRSKFRTLEA
-247 FGTPGVD
+247 FAMPGFD
-254 AKGMLFGDVKDIHT
+254 AKGMVYGDVRDTHV

-278 ESLSSTGAN
+278 QDLSVGSTN
-287 IRFNGGKVKIH
+287 VIFNGGKVKMHGTI
-298 SSVNYL
+298 NYL
-304 NIEAKIFDIG
+304 NIETKILENTA
-314 SGIIKGKAIF
+314 GIIKGKAVF
-324 DLKGGAI
+324 DLKGGSI
-331 QNAESTGIL
+331 ENSESTNFF
-340 TANDRDEAKSH
+340 TASDRSESLSH
-351 HIIDLE
+351 HLIDLE

-366 GMILNGNVYDNEN
+366 GMILNGNDYDNEN
-379 PSKILTTILKPEENR
+379 PSKILTTILKPEEDR
-394 ATFRLQFDNNTKLYL
+394 APFRLQFDNNTKLYL
-409 KYVNEADLTMKQG
+409 KYVNESDLTMKQG
-422 SHLYMYREGEE
+422 SHLYMYREAEE

-455 NVNLHFRVNMKDQ
+455 NANLHFRVNMKDK

-521 NSVEIGAYEYVLDNS
+521 NNVEIGAYEYVLDNS
-536 LVGSGRD
+536 LVGSGRE
-543 YYLIGEKAHFIPDV
+543 YYLIGEKAHIIPDV
-557 PSNVKNDVPTLL
+557 PSNVKNDVPALS
-569 KPGNMKTQKGVSGNS
+569 KPSMKTQKGVSGNS
-584 INLQNSNVEISPIN
+584 INLQNSNLEILPIN
-598 SKKYTAE
+598 SKNYTAE

-655 ETSTEAIL
+655 ETSTGAIL
-663 KIERKN
+663 KVERTSAN
-669 AISNV
+669 ANA

-732 LEGKRALNSKNSN
+732 LDGKRALNSKNSN
-745 ISGKGIFHIKGD
+745 ISGKGVFHIKGD
-757 IIHEG
+757 MIHEG

-839 DQVINEVTLGN
+839 DQVINDVTLGN

-979 ENTYAD
+979 ENTYTD

-1028 NAKSVFVG
+1028 NAKSVYVG

-1049 GVFLGNT
+1049 GIFLGNT
-1056 SSSKKY
+1056 SASKKY
-1062 NIYSGDGKSEIF
+1062 DIYSGDGKSQIF
-1074 HGGAYLSYRSML
+1074 HGGAYLSYRSVL

-1098 KTEYSVLDTVGDKI
+1098 KTEYGVLDTVGDKI

-1122 AAFRFGKKLYP
+1122 AAFRFGRKFYP

-1220 GIVTFG
+1220 GIATFG

>member
-22 IRIKENGVYKD
+22 IRIKENEVYKD

-53 VKTGVIFDFMK
+53 VKTGIIFDFMK

-70 TQPDIIKNKNISLK
+70 TQPDIIRNKNISLK
-84 DAKFTL
+84 DAKFAL
-90 LGDISNY
+90 IGDISNY

-107 NSKITFEKGKNYNIK
+107 NSKITFEKGKDYNIK
-122 DDPSA
+122 DNSSA
-127 DFGNKMEVKFGKMIL
+127 EFGNKMEIKFGKVIL

-150 DKATNIEVN
+150 DKATNIEIN
-159 ADPNDPEY
+159 NNPNGPEY
-167 DGALFFAQKNPKNL
+167 GGELFAQKNPKNL
-181 TSLSIERDFPAPLGV
+181 TGFIIERDFPAPLGV
-196 YDIKLNGDIKV
+196 YDIKINGDIKLDITT
-207 KFSVV
+207 V
-212 NPSNQKG
+212 NSSNPRGPSLYY
-219 PGIFHGEGSNPVLK
+219 GEGATPVLK
-233 FGKNTRSKFRDLDI
+233 FGKNTRSKFRTLEA
-247 FGTPGVD
+247 FAMPGFD
-254 AKGMLFGDVKDIHT
+254 AKGMVYGDVRDTHV

-278 ESLSSTGAN
+278 QDLSVGSTN
-287 IRFNGGKVKIH
+287 VIFNGGKVKMH
-298 SSVNYL
+298 GTVNYL
-304 NIEAKIFDIG
+304 NIETKILENTA
-314 SGIIKGKAIF
+314 GIIKGKAVF
-324 DLKGGAI
+324 DLKGGSI
-331 QNAESTGIL
+331 ENSESANFF
-340 TANDRDEAKSH
+340 TASDRSESLSH
-351 HIIDLE
+351 HLIDLE

-366 GMILNGNVYDNEN
+366 GMILNGNDYDNEN
-379 PSKILTTILKPEENR
+379 PSKIFTTNLKPEEDR
-394 ATFRLQFDNNTKLYL
+394 APFRLQFDNNTKLYL
-409 KYVNEADLTMKQG
+409 KYVNESDLTMKQG
-422 SHLYMYREGEE
+422 SHLYMYREAEE

-455 NVNLHFRVNMKDQ
+455 NANLHFRVNMKDK

-521 NSVEIGAYEYVLDNS
+521 NNVEIGAYEYVLDNS
-536 LVGSGRD
+536 LVGSGRE
-543 YYLIGEKAHFIPDV
+543 YYLIGEKAHIIPDV
-557 PSNVKNDVPTLL
+557 PSNVKNDVPALS
-569 KPGNMKTQKGVSGNS
+569 KPSMKTQKGVSGNS
-584 INLQNSNVEISPIN
+584 INLQNSNLEILPIN
-598 SKKYTAE
+598 SKNYTAE

-647 NSGVKIDA
+647 NSGVRIDA
-655 ETSTEAIL
+655 ETSTGAIL
-663 KIERKN
+663 KVERTSAN
-669 AISNV
+669 ANA

-732 LEGKRALNSKNSN
+732 LDGKRALNSKNSN
-745 ISGKGIFHIKGD
+745 ISGKGVFHIKGD
-757 IIHEG
+757 MIHEG
-762 DNGVNLTFEKGSF
+762 DNGVNLTLENGSF
-775 VESSSIQFDESNVG
+775 IESSSIQFDESNVG

-813 KGSRIF
+813 KGSRVF
-819 LYTSKQESEEIRNG
+819 LYTSNQEAEEIRNG

-839 DQVINEVTLGN
+839 DQVINGITLGN

-875 DNLGDHIVVD
+875 DNLGDHIVID

-900 RNTGSLEVDSINRSI
+900 RNTGSLEVDNISRSV

-926 VWKVANPL
+926 VWKVAHPL
-934 EVGAYIYDTT
+934 EVGAYVYDTT

-955 RVTFNLQEK
+955 RVTFNLKEQ
-964 RRRKAKLTST
+964 RRRQAKLTST
-974 AMGFM
+974 AKGFM

-1028 NAKSVFVG
+1028 NAKSVYVG
-1036 FDRQIGQIEDLHA
+1036 FDRQIGQIENLHA
-1049 GVFLGNT
+1049 GIFLGNT
-1056 SSSKKY
+1056 SASKKY
-1062 NIYSGDGKSEIF
+1062 DIYSGDGKSQIF

-1122 AAFRFGKKLYP
+1122 AAFRFGRKFYP

-1220 GIVTFG
+1220 GIATFG

>member
-22 IRIKENGVYKD
+22 IRIKENEVYKD

-53 VKTGVIFDFMK
+53 VKTGIIFDFMK

-70 TQPDIIKNKNISLK
+70 NEPDIIRNKNISLK
-84 DAKFTL
+84 DAKFAL
-90 LGDISNY
+90 IGDISNY

-107 NSKITFEKGKNYNIK
+107 NSKITFEKGKDYNIK
-122 DDPSA
+122 DIPSSE
-127 DFGNKMEVKFGKMIL
+127 FGNKMEIKFGKVIL

-150 DKATNIEVN
+150 DKATNIEIN
-159 ADPNDPEY
+159 NNPNGPEY
-167 DGALFFAQKNPKNL
+167 GGELFAQKNPKNL
-181 TSLSIERDFPAPLGV
+181 TGFIIERDFPAPLGV
-196 YDIKLNGDIKV
+196 YDIKINGDIKLDITT
-207 KFSVV
+207 V
-212 NPSNQKG
+212 NPSNQRG
-219 PGIFHGEGSNPVLK
+219 HNLYYGEGATPVLK
-233 FGKNTRSKFRDLDI
+233 FGKNTRSKFRTLQA
-247 FGTPGVD
+247 FAMPGFD
-254 AKGMLFGDVKDIHT
+254 AKGMVYGDVRDTHV

-278 ESLSSTGAN
+278 EDLDVAGTN
-287 IRFNGGKVKIH
+287 VIFNGGKVKIH

-304 NIEAKIFDIG
+304 NIETRILENTA
-314 SGIIKGKAIF
+314 GIIKGKAVF
-324 DLKGGAI
+324 DLKGGSI
-331 QNAESTGIL
+331 ENSESANFL
-340 TANDRDEAKSH
+340 TASDRSEALSH
-351 HIIDLE
+351 HLIDLE
-357 MLPESKVDV
+357 MLPESKVDI
-366 GMILNGNVYDNEN
+366 GMILNGNDYDSEN
-379 PSKILTTILKPEENR
+379 PSKIFTTNLKPEEDR
-394 ATFRLQFDNNTKLYL
+394 APFRLQFDNNTKLYL
-409 KYVNEADLTMKQG
+409 KYVNESDLTMKQG
-422 SHLYMYREGEE
+422 SHLYMYREAEE

-455 NVNLHFRVNMKDQ
+455 NANLHFRVNMKDK

-521 NSVEIGAYEYVLDNS
+521 NNVEIGAYEYVLDNS
-536 LVGSGRD
+536 LVGSGRE
-543 YYLIGEKAHFIPDV
+543 YYLIGEKAHIIPDV
-557 PSNVKNDVPTLL
+557 PSNVKNDVPALS
-569 KPGNMKTQKGVSGNS
+569 KPSMKTQKGVSGNS
-584 INLQNSNVEISPIN
+584 INLQNSNLEILPIN
-598 SKKYTAE
+598 SKNYTAE

-647 NSGVKIDA
+647 NSGVRIDA
-655 ETSTEAIL
+655 ETSTGAIL
-663 KIERKN
+663 KVERTSAN
-669 AISNV
+669 ANA

-732 LEGKRALNSKNSN
+732 LDGKRALNSKNSN
-745 ISGKGIFHIKGD
+745 ISGKGVFHIKGD
-757 IIHEG
+757 MIHEG
-762 DNGVNLTFEKGSF
+762 DNGVNLTLENGSF
-775 VESSSIQFDESNVG
+775 IESSSIQFDESNVG

-813 KGSRIF
+813 KGSRVF
-819 LYTSKQESEEIRNG
+819 LYTSNQEAEEIKNG

-839 DQVINEVTLGN
+839 DQVINGITLGN

-875 DNLGDHIVVD
+875 DNLGDHIVID

-900 RNTGSLEVDSINRSI
+900 RNTGSLEVDNISRSV

-926 VWKVANPL
+926 VWKVAHPL
-934 EVGAYIYDTT
+934 EVGAYVYDTT

-955 RVTFNLQEK
+955 RVTFNLKEQ
-964 RRRKAKLTST
+964 RRRQAKLTST
-974 AMGFM
+974 AKGFM

-1049 GVFLGNT
+1049 GIFLGNT

-1098 KTEYSVLDTVGDKI
+1098 KTEYGVLDTVGDKI

-1235 HSISLEVVRKE
+1235 HSISLEIVRKE

>member
-22 IRIKENGVYKD
+22 IRIKENEVYKD

-53 VKTGVIFDFMK
+53 VKTGIIFDFMK

-70 TQPDIIKNKNISLK
+70 TQPDIIRNKNISLK
-84 DAKFTL
+84 DAKFAL
-90 LGDISNY
+90 IGDISNY

-107 NSKITFEKGKNYNIK
+107 NSKITFEKGKDYNIK
-122 DDPSA
+122 DDPSSE
-127 DFGNKMEVKFGKMIL
+127 FGNKMEIKFGKVIL

-150 DKATNIEVN
+150 DKATNIEIN
-159 ADPNDPEY
+159 NNPNGPEY
-167 DGALFFAQKNPKNL
+167 GELFAQKNPKNL
-181 TSLSIERDFPAPLGV
+181 TGFIIERDFPAPLGV
-196 YDIKLNGDIKV
+196 YDIKINGDIKLDITT
-207 KFSVV
+207 V
-212 NPSNQKG
+212 NSSNPRGPSLYY
-219 PGIFHGEGSNPVLK
+219 GEGATPVLK
-233 FGKNTRSKFRDLDI
+233 FGKNTRSKFRTLEA
-247 FGTPGVD
+247 FAMPGFD
-254 AKGMLFGDVKDIHT
+254 AKGMVYGDVRDTHV

-278 ESLSSTGAN
+278 QDLSVGSTN
-287 IRFNGGKVKIH
+287 VIFNGGKVKMHGTI
-298 SSVNYL
+298 NYL
-304 NIEAKIFDIG
+304 NIETKILENTA
-314 SGIIKGKAIF
+314 GIIKGKAVF
-324 DLKGGAI
+324 DLKGGSI
-331 QNAESTGIL
+331 ENSESTNFF
-340 TANDRDEAKSH
+340 TASDRSESLSH
-351 HIIDLE
+351 HLIDLE

-366 GMILNGNVYDNEN
+366 GMILNGNDYDNEN
-379 PSKILTTILKPEENR
+379 PSKILTTILKPEEDR
-394 ATFRLQFDNNTKLYL
+394 APFRLQFDNNTKLYL
-409 KYVNEADLTMKQG
+409 KYVNESDLTMKQG
-422 SHLYMYREGEE
+422 SHLYMYREAEE

-455 NVNLHFRVNMKDQ
+455 NANLHFRVNMKDK

-521 NSVEIGAYEYVLDNS
+521 NNVEIGAYEYVLDNS
-536 LVGSGRD
+536 LVGSGRE
-543 YYLIGEKAHFIPDV
+543 YYLIGEKAHIIPDV
-557 PSNVKNDVPTLL
+557 PSNVKNDVPALS
-569 KPGNMKTQKGVSGNS
+569 KPSMKTQKGVSGNS
-584 INLQNSNVEISPIN
+584 INLQNSNLEILPIN
-598 SKKYTAE
+598 SKNYTAE

-655 ETSTEAIL
+655 ETSTGAIL
-663 KIERKN
+663 KVERTSAN
-669 AISNV
+669 ANA

-732 LEGKRALNSKNSN
+732 LDGKRALNSKNSN

-757 IIHEG
+757 MIHEG

-813 KGSRIF
+813 KGSRVF
-819 LYTSKQESEEIRNG
+819 LYTSKQESEEIKNG

-839 DQVINEVTLGN
+839 DQVINGITLGN

-875 DNLGDHIVVD
+875 DNLGDHIVID

-900 RNTGSLEVDSINRSI
+900 RNTGSLEVDNISRSV

-926 VWKVANPL
+926 VWKVAHPL
-934 EVGAYIYDTT
+934 EVGAYVYDTT

-955 RVTFNLQEK
+955 RVTFNLKEQ
-964 RRRKAKLTST
+964 RRRQAKLTST
-974 AMGFM
+974 AKGFM

-1028 NAKSVFVG
+1028 NAKSVYVG
-1036 FDRQIGQIEDLHA
+1036 FDRQIGQIENLHA
-1049 GVFLGNT
+1049 GIFLGNT
-1056 SSSKKY
+1056 SASKKY
-1062 NIYSGDGKSEIF
+1062 DIYSGDGKSQIF
-1074 HGGAYLSYRSML
+1074 HGGAYLSYRSVL

-1098 KTEYSVLDTVGDKI
+1098 KTEYGVLDTVGDKI

-1122 AAFRFGKKLYP
+1122 AAFRFGRKFYP

-1220 GIVTFG
+1220 GIATFG

>member
-22 IRIKENGVYKD
+22 IRIKENEVYKD

-53 VKTGVIFDFMK
+53 VKTGIIFDFMK

-70 TQPDIIKNKNISLK
+70 TQPDIIRNKNISLK
-84 DAKFTL
+84 DAKFAL
-90 LGDISNY
+90 IGDISNY

-107 NSKITFEKGKNYNIK
+107 NSKITFEKGKDYNIK
-122 DDPSA
+122 DDPSSE
-127 DFGNKMEVKFGKMIL
+127 FGNKMEIKFGKVIL

-150 DKATNIEVN
+150 DKATNIEIN
-159 ADPNDPEY
+159 NNPNGPEY
-167 DGALFFAQKNPKNL
+167 GELFAQKNPKNL
-181 TSLSIERDFPAPLGV
+181 TGFIIERDFPAPLGV
-196 YDIKLNGDIKV
+196 YDIKINGDIKLAITT
-207 KFSVV
+207 V
-212 NPSNQKG
+212 NPSNQRG
-219 PGIFHGEGSNPVLK
+219 HNLYYGEGATPVLK
-233 FGKNTRSKFRDLDI
+233 FGKNTRSKFRTLEA
-247 FGTPGVD
+247 FAMPGFD
-254 AKGMLFGDVKDIHT
+254 AKGMVYGDVRDTHV

-278 ESLSSTGAN
+278 QDLSVGSTN
-287 IRFNGGKVKIH
+287 VIFNGGKVKMH
-298 SSVNYL
+298 GTVNYL
-304 NIEAKIFDIG
+304 NIETKILENTA
-314 SGIIKGKAIF
+314 GIIKGKAVF
-324 DLKGGAI
+324 DLKGGSI
-331 QNAESTGIL
+331 ENSESTNFF
-340 TANDRDEAKSH
+340 TASDRSESLSH
-351 HIIDLE
+351 HLIDLE

-366 GMILNGNVYDNEN
+366 GMILNGNDYDNEN
-379 PSKILTTILKPEENR
+379 PSKIFTTILKPEEDR
-394 ATFRLQFDNNTKLYL
+394 APFRLQFDNNTKLYL
-409 KYVNEADLTMKQG
+409 KYVNESDLTMKQG
-422 SHLYMYREGEE
+422 SHLYMYREAEE

-455 NVNLHFRVNMKDQ
+455 NANLHFRVNMKDK

-521 NSVEIGAYEYVLDNS
+521 NNVEIGAYEYVLDNS
-536 LVGSGRD
+536 LVGSGRE
-543 YYLIGEKAHFIPDV
+543 YYLIGEKAHIIPDV
-557 PSNVKNDVPTLL
+557 PSNVKNDVPALS
-569 KPGNMKTQKGVSGNS
+569 KPSMKTQKGVSGNS
-584 INLQNSNVEISPIN
+584 INLQNSNLEILPIN
-598 SKKYTAE
+598 SKNYTAE
-605 LTQGNINLTNSTLW
+605 LTQGNINLINSTLW

-655 ETSTEAIL
+655 ETSTGAIL
-663 KIERKN
+663 KVERTSAN
-669 AISNV
+669 ANA

-687 IGNKTTPN
+687 IGNKTTPS
-695 AITLGKN
+695 AISLGKN

-732 LEGKRALNSKNSN
+732 LDGKRALNSKNSN
-745 ISGKGIFHIKGD
+745 ISGKGVFHIKGD
-757 IIHEG
+757 MIHEG
-762 DNGVNLTFEKGSF
+762 DNGVNLTLENGSF
-775 VESSSIQFDESNVG
+775 IESSSIQFDESNVG

-813 KGSRIF
+813 KGSRVF
-819 LYTSKQESEEIRNG
+819 LYTSNQEAEEIKNG

-839 DQVINEVTLGN
+839 DQVINSITLGN

-861 EMNDVDI
+861 EMNDIDI

-875 DNLGDHIVVD
+875 DNLGDHIVID

-900 RNTGSLEVDSINRSI
+900 RNTGSLEVDNISRSV

-926 VWKVANPL
+926 VWKVAHPL
-934 EVGAYIYDTT
+934 EVGAYVYDTT

-955 RVTFNLQEK
+955 RVTFNLKEQ
-964 RRRKAKLTST
+964 RRRQAKLTST
-974 AMGFM
+974 AKGFM

-1028 NAKSVFVG
+1028 NAKSVYVG

-1049 GVFLGNT
+1049 GIFLGNT
-1056 SSSKKY
+1056 SASKKY
-1062 NIYSGDGKSEIF
+1062 DIYSGDGKSQIF

-1098 KTEYSVLDTVGDKI
+1098 KTEYGVLDTVGDKI

-1226 AGLEYHIGD
+1226 AGLEYHMGD
-1235 HSISLEVVRKE
+1235 HSISLEIVRKE

>member
-46 PVHTGYG
+46 PIHTGYG

-84 DAKFTL
+84 DAKFAL
-90 LGDISNY
+90 IGDISNY

-107 NSKITFEKGKNYNIK
+107 NSKITFEKGKDYNIK
-122 DDPSA
+122 DDPSSE
-127 DFGNKMEVKFGKMIL
+127 FGNKMEIKFGKVIL

-150 DKATNIEVN
+150 DKATNIEIN
-159 ADPNDPEY
+159 NNPNGPEY
-167 DGALFFAQKNPKNL
+167 GELFAQKNPKNL
-181 TSLSIERDFPAPLGV
+181 TGFIIERDFPAPLGV
-196 YDIKLNGDIKV
+196 YDIKINGDIKLAITT
-207 KFSVV
+207 V
-212 NPSNQKG
+212 NPSNQRG
-219 PGIFHGEGSNPVLK
+219 HNLYYGEGATPVLK
-233 FGKNTRSKFRDLDI
+233 FGKNTRSKFRTLEA
-247 FGTPGVD
+247 FAMPGFD
-254 AKGMLFGDVKDIHT
+254 AKGMVYGDVRDTHV

-278 ESLSSTGAN
+278 QDLSVGSTN
-287 IRFNGGKVKIH
+287 VIFNGGKVKMH
-298 SSVNYL
+298 GTVNYL
-304 NIEAKIFDIG
+304 NIETKILENTA
-314 SGIIKGKAIF
+314 GIIKGKAVF
-324 DLKGGAI
+324 DLKGGSI
-331 QNAESTGIL
+331 ENSESTNFF
-340 TANDRDEAKSH
+340 TASDRSESLSH
-351 HIIDLE
+351 HLIDLE

-366 GMILNGNVYDNEN
+366 GMILNGNDYDNEN
-379 PSKILTTILKPEENR
+379 PSKILTTILKPEEDR
-394 ATFRLQFDNNTKLYL
+394 APFRLQFDNNTKLYL
-409 KYVNEADLTMKQG
+409 KYVNESDLTMKQG
-422 SHLYMYREGEE
+422 SHLYMYREAEE

-455 NVNLHFRVNMKDQ
+455 NTNLHFRVNMKDK

-521 NSVEIGAYEYVLDNS
+521 NNVEIGAYEYVLDNS
-536 LVGSGRD
+536 LVGSGRE
-543 YYLIGEKAHFIPDV
+543 YYLIGEKAHIIPDV
-557 PSNVKNDVPTLL
+557 PSNVKNDVPALS
-569 KPGNMKTQKGVSGNS
+569 KPSMKTQKGVSGNS
-584 INLQNSNVEISPIN
+584 INLKNSNLEILPIN
-598 SKKYTAE
+598 SKNYTAE
-605 LTQGNINLTNSTLW
+605 LTGGNINLTNSTLW

-655 ETSTEAIL
+655 ETSTGAIL
-663 KIERKN
+663 KVERTSAN
-669 AISNV
+669 ANA

-732 LEGKRALNSKNSN
+732 LDGKRALNSKNSN
-745 ISGKGIFHIKGD
+745 ISGKGVFHIKGD
-757 IIHEG
+757 MIHEG
-762 DNGVNLTFEKGSF
+762 DNGVNLTLENGSF
-775 VESSSIQFDESNVG
+775 IESSSIQFDESNVG

-813 KGSRIF
+813 KGSRVF
-819 LYTSKQESEEIRNG
+819 LYTSNQEAEEIKNG

-839 DQVINEVTLGN
+839 DQVINGITLGN

-900 RNTGSLEVDSINRSI
+900 RNTGSLEVDNISRSV

-926 VWKVANPL
+926 VWKVAHPL
-934 EVGAYIYDTT
+934 EVGAYVYDTT

-955 RVTFNLQEK
+955 RVTFNLKEQ
-964 RRRKAKLTST
+964 RRRQAKLTST
-974 AMGFM
+974 AKGFM

-1028 NAKSVFVG
+1028 NAKSVYVG

-1049 GVFLGNT
+1049 GIFLGNT
-1056 SSSKKY
+1056 SASKKY
-1062 NIYSGDGKSEIF
+1062 DIYSGDGKSQIF

-1098 KTEYSVLDTVGDKI
+1098 KTEYGVLDTVGDKI

-1220 GIVTFG
+1220 GIATFG

-1235 HSISLEVVRKE
+1235 HSISLEIVRKE

>member
-22 IRIKENGVYKD
+22 IRIKENEVYKD

-53 VKTGVIFDFMK
+53 VKTGIIFDFMK

-70 TQPDIIKNKNISLK
+70 TQPDIIRNKNISLK
-84 DAKFTL
+84 DAKFAL
-90 LGDISNY
+90 IGDISNY

-107 NSKITFEKGKNYNIK
+107 NSKITFEKGKDYNIK
-122 DDPSA
+122 DDPSSE
-127 DFGNKMEVKFGKMIL
+127 FGNKMEIKFGKVIL

-150 DKATNIEVN
+150 DKATNIEIN
-159 ADPNDPEY
+159 NNPNGPEY
-167 DGALFFAQKNPKNL
+167 GELFAQKNPKNL
-181 TSLSIERDFPAPLGV
+181 TGFIIERDFPAPLGV
-196 YDIKLNGDIKV
+196 YDIKINGDIKLAITT
-207 KFSVV
+207 V
-212 NPSNQKG
+212 NPSNQRG
-219 PGIFHGEGSNPVLK
+219 HNLYYGEGATPVLK
-233 FGKNTRSKFRDLDI
+233 FGKNTRSKFRTLEA
-247 FGTPGVD
+247 FAMPGFD
-254 AKGMLFGDVKDIHT
+254 AKGMVYGDVRDTHV

-278 ESLSSTGAN
+278 QDLSVGSTN
-287 IRFNGGKVKIH
+287 VIFNGGKVKMH
-298 SSVNYL
+298 GTVNYL
-304 NIEAKIFDIG
+304 NIETKILENTA
-314 SGIIKGKAIF
+314 GIIKGKAVF
-324 DLKGGAI
+324 DLKGGSI
-331 QNAESTGIL
+331 ENSESTNFF
-340 TANDRDEAKSH
+340 TASDRSESLSH
-351 HIIDLE
+351 HLIDLE

-366 GMILNGNVYDNEN
+366 GMILNGNDYDNEN
-379 PSKILTTILKPEENR
+379 PSKILTTILKPEEDR
-394 ATFRLQFDNNTKLYL
+394 APFRLQFDNNTKLYL
-409 KYVNEADLTMKQG
+409 KYVNESDLTMKQG
-422 SHLYMYREGEE
+422 SHLYMYREAEE

-455 NVNLHFRVNMKDQ
+455 NANLHFRVNMKDK

-521 NSVEIGAYEYVLDNS
+521 NNVEIGAYEYVLDNS
-536 LVGSGRD
+536 LVGSGRE
-543 YYLIGEKAHFIPDV
+543 YYLIGEKAHIIPDV
-557 PSNVKNDVPTLL
+557 PSNVKNDVPALS
-569 KPGNMKTQKGVSGNS
+569 KPSMKTQKGVSGNS
-584 INLQNSNVEISPIN
+584 INLQNSNLEILPIN
-598 SKKYTAE
+598 SKNYTAE

-655 ETSTEAIL
+655 ETSTGAIL
-663 KIERKN
+663 KVERTSAN
-669 AISNV
+669 ANA

-732 LEGKRALNSKNSN
+732 LDGKRALNSKNSN
-745 ISGKGIFHIKGD
+745 ISGKGVFHIKGD
-757 IIHEG
+757 MIHEG
-762 DNGVNLTFEKGSF
+762 DNGVNLTLENGSF
-775 VESSSIQFDESNVG
+775 IESSSIQFDESNVG

-813 KGSRIF
+813 KGSRVF
-819 LYTSKQESEEIRNG
+819 LYTSNQEAEEIKNG

-839 DQVINEVTLGN
+839 DQVINGITLGN

-875 DNLGDHIVVD
+875 DNLGDHIVID

-900 RNTGSLEVDSINRSI
+900 RNTGSLEVDNISRSV

-926 VWKVANPL
+926 VWKVAHPL
-934 EVGAYIYDTT
+934 EVGAYVYDTT

-955 RVTFNLQEK
+955 RVTFNLKEQ
-964 RRRKAKLTST
+964 RRRQAKLTST
-974 AMGFM
+974 AKGFM

-1028 NAKSVFVG
+1028 NAKSVYVG

-1049 GVFLGNT
+1049 GIFLGNT
-1056 SSSKKY
+1056 SASKKY
-1062 NIYSGDGKSEIF
+1062 NIYSGDGKSQIF

-1098 KTEYSVLDTVGDKI
+1098 KTEYGVLDTVGDKI

-1122 AAFRFGKKLYP
+1122 AAFRFGRKFYP

-1235 HSISLEVVRKE
+1235 HSISLEIVRKE

>member
-22 IRIKENGVYKD
+22 IRIKENEVYKD

-53 VKTGVIFDFMK
+53 VKTGIIFDFMK

-70 TQPDIIKNKNISLK
+70 TQPDIIRNKNISLK
-84 DAKFTL
+84 DAKFAL
-90 LGDISNY
+90 IGDISNY

-107 NSKITFEKGKNYNIK
+107 NSKITFEKGKDYNIK
-122 DDPSA
+122 DDPSSE
-127 DFGNKMEVKFGKMIL
+127 FGNKMEIKFGKVIL

-150 DKATNIEVN
+150 DKATNIEIN
-159 ADPNDPEY
+159 NNPNGPEY
-167 DGALFFAQKNPKNL
+167 GGELFAQKNPKNL
-181 TSLSIERDFPAPLGV
+181 TGFIIERDFPAPLGV
-196 YDIKLNGDIKV
+196 YDIKINGDIKLDITT
-207 KFSVV
+207 V
-212 NPSNQKG
+212 NPSNQRG
-219 PGIFHGEGSNPVLK
+219 PSLYYGEGATPVLK
-233 FGKNTRSKFRDLDI
+233 FGKNTRSKFRTLEA
-247 FGTPGVD
+247 FAMPGFD
-254 AKGMLFGDVKDIHT
+254 AKGMVYGDVRDTHV

-278 ESLSSTGAN
+278 QDLSVASTN
-287 IRFNGGKVKIH
+287 VIFNGGKVKMH
-298 SSVNYL
+298 GTVNYL
-304 NIEAKIFDIG
+304 NIETKILENTA
-314 SGIIKGKAIF
+314 GIIKGKAVF
-324 DLKGGAI
+324 DLKGGSI
-331 QNAESTGIL
+331 ENSESANFF
-340 TANDRDEAKSH
+340 TARDRSESLGH
-351 HIIDLE
+351 HLIDLE

-366 GMILNGNVYDNEN
+366 GMILNGNDYDNEN
-379 PSKILTTILKPEENR
+379 PSKILTTILKPEEDR
-394 ATFRLQFDNNTKLYL
+394 APFRLQFDNNTKLYL
-409 KYVNEADLTMKQG
+409 KYVNESDLTMKQG
-422 SHLYMYREGEE
+422 SHLYMYREAEE

-455 NVNLHFRVNMKDQ
+455 NANLHFRVNMKDK

-521 NSVEIGAYEYVLDNS
+521 NNVEIGAYEYVLDNS
-536 LVGSGRD
+536 LVGSGRE
-543 YYLIGEKAHFIPDV
+543 YYLIGEKAHIIPDV
-557 PSNVKNDVPTLL
+557 PSNVKNDVPALS
-569 KPGNMKTQKGVSGNS
+569 KPSMKTQKGVSGNS
-584 INLQNSNVEISPIN
+584 INLQNSNLEILPIN
-598 SKKYTAE
+598 SKNYTAE

-655 ETSTEAIL
+655 ETSTGAIL
-663 KIERKN
+663 KVERTSAN
-669 AISNV
+669 ANA

-732 LEGKRALNSKNSN
+732 LDGKRALNSKNSN
-745 ISGKGIFHIKGD
+745 ISGKGVFHIKGD
-757 IIHEG
+757 MIHEG
-762 DNGVNLTFEKGSF
+762 DNGVNLTLENGSF
-775 VESSSIQFDESNVG
+775 IESSSIQFDESNVG

-813 KGSRIF
+813 KGSRVF
-819 LYTSKQESEEIRNG
+819 LYTSNQEAEEIKNG

-839 DQVINEVTLGN
+839 DQVINGITLGN

-875 DNLGDHIVVD
+875 DNLGDHIVID

-900 RNTGSLEVDSINRSI
+900 RNTGSLEVDNISRSV

-926 VWKVANPL
+926 VWKVAHPL
-934 EVGAYIYDTT
+934 EVGAYVYDTT

-955 RVTFNLQEK
+955 RVTFNLKEQ
-964 RRRKAKLTST
+964 RRRQAKLTST
-974 AMGFM
+974 AKGFM

-1028 NAKSVFVG
+1028 NAKSVYVG
-1036 FDRQIGQIEDLHA
+1036 FDKQIGQIEDLHA
-1049 GVFLGNT
+1049 GIFLGNT
-1056 SSSKKY
+1056 SASKKY
-1062 NIYSGDGKSEIF
+1062 DIYSGDGKSEIF

-1235 HSISLEVVRKE
+1235 HSISLEIVRKE

>member
-22 IRIKENGVYKD
+22 IRIKENEVYKD

-53 VKTGVIFDFMK
+53 VKTGIIFDFMK

-70 TQPDIIKNKNISLK
+70 TQPDIIRNKNISLK
-84 DAKFTL
+84 DAKFAL
-90 LGDISNY
+90 IGDISNY

-107 NSKITFEKGKNYNIK
+107 NSKITFEKGKDYNIK
-122 DDPSA
+122 DDSSSE
-127 DFGNKMEVKFGKMIL
+127 FGNKMEIKFGKVIL

-150 DKATNIEVN
+150 DKATNIEIYN
-159 ADPNDPEY
+159 NPNGPEY
-167 DGALFFAQKNPKNL
+167 GELFAQKNPKNL
-181 TSLSIERDFPAPLGV
+181 TGFIIERDFPAPLGV
-196 YDIKLNGDIKV
+196 YDIKINGDIKLAITT
-207 KFSVV
+207 V
-212 NPSNQKG
+212 NPSNQRG
-219 PGIFHGEGSNPVLK
+219 HNLYYGEGATPVLK
-233 FGKNTRSKFRDLDI
+233 FGKNTRSKFRTLEA
-247 FGTPGVD
+247 FAMPGFD
-254 AKGMLFGDVKDIHT
+254 AKGMVYGDVRDTHV

-278 ESLSSTGAN
+278 QDLSVGSTN
-287 IRFNGGKVKIH
+287 VIFNGGKVKMH
-298 SSVNYL
+298 GTVNYL
-304 NIEAKIFDIG
+304 NYETKILENTA
-314 SGIIKGKAIF
+314 GIIKGKAVF
-324 DLKGGAI
+324 DLKGGSI
-331 QNAESTGIL
+331 ENSESTNFF
-340 TANDRDEAKSH
+340 TASDRSESLSH
-351 HIIDLE
+351 HLIDLE

-366 GMILNGNVYDNEN
+366 GMILNGNDYDNEN
-379 PSKILTTILKPEENR
+379 PSKILTTILKPEEDR
-394 ATFRLQFDNNTKLYL
+394 APFRLQFDNNTKLYL
-409 KYVNEADLTMKQG
+409 KYVNESDLTMKQG
-422 SHLYMYREGEE
+422 SHLYMYREAEE

-455 NVNLHFRVNMKDQ
+455 NANLHFRVNMKDK

-521 NSVEIGAYEYVLDNS
+521 NNVEIGAYEYVLDNS
-536 LVGSGRD
+536 LVGSGRE
-543 YYLIGEKAHFIPDV
+543 YYLIGEKAHIIPDV
-557 PSNVKNDVPTLL
+557 PSNVKNDVPALS
-569 KPGNMKTQKGVSGNS
+569 KPSMKTQKGVSGNS
-584 INLQNSNVEISPIN
+584 INLQNSNLEILPIN
-598 SKKYTAE
+598 SKNYTAE

-647 NSGVKIDA
+647 NSGVRIDA
-655 ETSTEAIL
+655 ETSTGAIL
-663 KIERKN
+663 KVERTSAN
-669 AISNV
+669 ANA

-732 LEGKRALNSKNSN
+732 LDGKRALNSKNSN
-745 ISGKGIFHIKGD
+745 ISGKGVFHIKGD
-757 IIHEG
+757 MIHEG
-762 DNGVNLTFEKGSF
+762 DNGVNLTLENGSF
-775 VESSSIQFDESNVG
+775 IESSSIQFDESNVG

-813 KGSRIF
+813 KGSRVF
-819 LYTSKQESEEIRNG
+819 LYTSNQEAEEIKNG

-839 DQVINEVTLGN
+839 DQVINGITLGN

-875 DNLGDHIVVD
+875 DNLGDHIVID

-900 RNTGSLEVDSINRSI
+900 RNTGSLEVDNISRSV

-926 VWKVANPL
+926 VWKVAHPL
-934 EVGAYIYDTT
+934 EVGAYVYDTT

-955 RVTFNLQEK
+955 RVTFNLKEQ
-964 RRRKAKLTST
+964 RRRQAKLTST
-974 AMGFM
+974 AKGFM

-1028 NAKSVFVG
+1028 NAKSVYVG

-1049 GVFLGNT
+1049 GIFLGNT
-1056 SSSKKY
+1056 SASKKY
-1062 NIYSGDGKSEIF
+1062 DIYSGDGKSQIF

-1122 AAFRFGKKLYP
+1122 AAFRFGRKFYP

-1146 VSYGEIDNVNSTA
+1146 VSYGEIDNINSTA

-1220 GIVTFG
+1220 GIATFG

>member
-22 IRIKENGVYKD
+22 IRIKENEVYKD

-53 VKTGVIFDFMK
+53 VKTGIIFDFMK

-70 TQPDIIKNKNISLK
+70 TQPDIIRNKNISLK
-84 DAKFTL
+84 DAKFAL
-90 LGDISNY
+90 IGDISNY

-107 NSKITFEKGKNYNIK
+107 NSKITFEKGKDYNIK
-122 DDPSA
+122 DDPSSE
-127 DFGNKMEVKFGKMIL
+127 FGNKMEIKFGKVIL

-150 DKATNIEVN
+150 DKATNIEIN
-159 ADPNDPEY
+159 NNPNGPEY
-167 DGALFFAQKNPKNL
+167 GELFAQKNPKNL
-181 TSLSIERDFPAPLGV
+181 TGFIIERDFPAPLGV
-196 YDIKLNGDIKV
+196 YDIKINGDIKLAITT
-207 KFSVV
+207 V
-212 NPSNQKG
+212 NPSNQRG
-219 PGIFHGEGSNPVLK
+219 PSLYYGEGATPVLK
-233 FGKNTRSKFRDLDI
+233 FGKNTRSKFRSLEA
-247 FGTPGVD
+247 FAMPGFD
-254 AKGMLFGDVKDIHT
+254 AKGMVYGDVRDTHV

-278 ESLSSTGAN
+278 QDFSAASVN
-287 IRFNGGKVKIH
+287 VRFNGGKVKIH
-298 SSVNYL
+298 GTVNYL
-304 NIEAKIFDIG
+304 NYETKIFENTASIV
-314 SGIIKGKAIF
+314 KGKAVF
-324 DLKGGAI
+324 DLKGGSI
-331 QNAESTGIL
+331 ENAESANFF
-340 TANDRDEAKSH
+340 TASDRSESLGH
-351 HIIDLE
+351 HLIDLE

-366 GMILNGNVYDNEN
+366 GMILNGNDYDNED
-379 PSKILTTILKPEENR
+379 PAKIMTTTLKPEEDR
-394 ATFRLQFDNNTKLYL
+394 APFRLQFDNNTKLYL

-433 NQKLNSTNKGNPV
+433 NQKLSSTNKPNQV

-455 NVNLHFRVNMKDQ
+455 NTNLHFRVNMKEQ
-468 LSDKMVVKHNT
+468 LSDKMIVENNT

-493 STDTTGREK
+493 STDTNGREK
-502 VVLIEAKKGVD
+502 VVLIQAKKGVD
-513 SGVKFRLA
+513 SGVKFKLA
-521 NSVEIGAYEYVLDNS
+521 NNVEIGAYEYVLDNS

-543 YYLIGEKAHFIPDV
+543 YYLIGEKAHIIPDV

-569 KPGNMKTQKGVSGNS
+569 KPGNIRTQKGVSGNS
-584 INLQNSNVEISPIN
+584 INLQNSNLEISPIN
-598 SKKYTAE
+598 SKTYTAE
-605 LTQGNINLTNSTLW
+605 LTGGNINLTNSTLL
-619 VEQGR
+619 VEEGR
-624 GLKLKNTPINIKN
+624 GLKLKNTPITIKD
-637 SSMVINTKDT
+637 SVMLINTKDT

-655 ETSTEAIL
+655 ETSTGAIL
-663 KIERKN
+663 KVERTSAN
-669 AISNV
+669 ANA

-757 IIHEG
+757 MIHEG

-819 LYTSKQESEEIRNG
+819 LYTSKQESEEIKNG

-839 DQVINEVTLGN
+839 DQVINGITLGN

-875 DNLGDHIVVD
+875 DNLGDHIVID

-900 RNTGSLEVDSINRSI
+900 RNTGSLEVDNISRSV

-926 VWKVANPL
+926 VWKVAHPL
-934 EVGAYIYDTT
+934 EVGAYVYDTT

-955 RVTFNLQEK
+955 RVTFNLKEQ

-1028 NAKSVFVG
+1028 NAKSVYVG

-1049 GVFLGNT
+1049 GIFLGNT
-1056 SSSKKY
+1056 SASKKY
-1062 NIYSGDGKSEIF
+1062 DIYSGDGKSQIF

-1122 AAFRFGKKLYP
+1122 AAFRFGRKFYP

-1220 GIVTFG
+1220 GIATFG

>member
-11 MFLLSLSSYGE
+11 MLLLSLSSYGE
-22 IRIKENGVYKD
+22 IRIKENEVYKD

-53 VKTGVIFDFMK
+53 VKTGIIFDFMK

-70 TQPDIIKNKNISLK
+70 TQPDIIRNKNISLK
-84 DAKFTL
+84 DAKFAL
-90 LGDISNY
+90 IGDISNY

-107 NSKITFEKGKNYNIK
+107 NSKITFEKGKDYNIK
-122 DDPSA
+122 DDPSSE
-127 DFGNKMEVKFGKMIL
+127 FGNKMEIKFGKVIL

-150 DKATNIEVN
+150 DKATNIEIN
-159 ADPNDPEY
+159 NNPNGPEY
-167 DGALFFAQKNPKNL
+167 GELFAQKNPKNL
-181 TSLSIERDFPAPLGV
+181 TGFIIERDFPAPLGV
-196 YDIKLNGDIKV
+196 YDIKINGDIKLAITT
-207 KFSVV
+207 V
-212 NPSNQKG
+212 NPSNQRG
-219 PGIFHGEGSNPVLK
+219 HNLYYGEGATPVLK
-233 FGKNTRSKFRDLDI
+233 FGKNTRSKFRTLEA
-247 FGTPGVD
+247 FAMPGFD
-254 AKGMLFGDVKDIHT
+254 AKGMVYGDVRDTHV

-278 ESLSSTGAN
+278 QDLSVGSTN
-287 IRFNGGKVKIH
+287 VIFNGGKVKMH
-298 SSVNYL
+298 GTVNYL
-304 NIEAKIFDIG
+304 NIETKILENTA
-314 SGIIKGKAIF
+314 GIIKGKAVF
-324 DLKGGAI
+324 DLKGGSI
-331 QNAESTGIL
+331 ENSESTNFF
-340 TANDRDEAKSH
+340 TASDRSESLSH
-351 HIIDLE
+351 HLIDLE

-366 GMILNGNVYDNEN
+366 GMILNGNDYDNEN
-379 PSKILTTILKPEENR
+379 PSKILTTILKPEEDR
-394 ATFRLQFDNNTKLYL
+394 APFRLQFDNNTKLYL
-409 KYVNEADLTMKQG
+409 KYVNESDLTMKQG
-422 SHLYMYREGEE
+422 SHLYMYREAEE

-455 NVNLHFRVNMKDQ
+455 NANLHFRVNMKDK

-521 NSVEIGAYEYVLDNS
+521 NNVEIGAYEYVLDNS
-536 LVGSGRD
+536 LVGSGRE
-543 YYLIGEKAHFIPDV
+543 YYLIGEKAHIIPDV
-557 PSNVKNDVPTLL
+557 PSNVKNDVPALS
-569 KPGNMKTQKGVSGNS
+569 KPSMKTQKGVSGNS
-584 INLQNSNVEISPIN
+584 INLQNSNLEILPIN
-598 SKKYTAE
+598 SKNYTAE

-655 ETSTEAIL
+655 ETSTGAIL
-663 KIERKN
+663 KVERTSAN
-669 AISNV
+669 ANA

-732 LEGKRALNSKNSN
+732 LDGKRALNSKNSN

-757 IIHEG
+757 MIHEG

-813 KGSRIF
+813 KGSRVF
-819 LYTSKQESEEIRNG
+819 LYTSNQEAEEIKNG

-839 DQVINEVTLGN
+839 DQVINGITLGN

-875 DNLGDHIVVD
+875 DNLGDHIVID

-900 RNTGSLEVDSINRSI
+900 RNTGSLEVDNISRSV

-926 VWKVANPL
+926 VWKVAHPL
-934 EVGAYIYDTT
+934 EVGAYVYDTT

-955 RVTFNLQEK
+955 RVTFNLKEQ
-964 RRRKAKLTST
+964 RRRQAKLTST
-974 AMGFM
+974 AKGFM
-979 ENTYAD
+979 ENAYAD

-1028 NAKSVFVG
+1028 NAKSVYVG

-1049 GVFLGNT
+1049 GIFLGNT
-1056 SSSKKY
+1056 SASKKY
-1062 NIYSGDGKSEIF
+1062 DIYSGDGKSQIF

-1122 AAFRFGKKLYP
+1122 AAFRFGRKFYP

-1220 GIVTFG
+1220 GIATFG

>member
-22 IRIKENGVYKD
+22 IRIKENEVYKD

-53 VKTGVIFDFMK
+53 VKTGIIFDFMK

-70 TQPDIIKNKNISLK
+70 TQPDIIRNKNISLK
-84 DAKFTL
+84 DAKFAL
-90 LGDISNY
+90 IGDISNY

-107 NSKITFEKGKNYNIK
+107 NSKITFEKGKDYNIK
-122 DDPSA
+122 DDPSSE
-127 DFGNKMEVKFGKMIL
+127 FGNKMEIKFGKVIL

-150 DKATNIEVN
+150 DKATNIEIN
-159 ADPNDPEY
+159 NNPNGPEY
-167 DGALFFAQKNPKNL
+167 GELFAQKNPKNL
-181 TSLSIERDFPAPLGV
+181 TGFIIERDFPAPLGV
-196 YDIKLNGDIKV
+196 YDIKINGDIKLAITT
-207 KFSVV
+207 V
-212 NPSNQKG
+212 NPSNQRG
-219 PGIFHGEGSNPVLK
+219 HNLYYGEGATPVLK
-233 FGKNTRSKFRDLDI
+233 FGKNTRSKFRTLEA
-247 FGTPGVD
+247 FAMPGFD
-254 AKGMLFGDVKDIHT
+254 AKGMVYGDVRDTHV

-278 ESLSSTGAN
+278 QDLSVGSTN
-287 IRFNGGKVKIH
+287 VIFNGGKVKMH
-298 SSVNYL
+298 GTVNYL
-304 NIEAKIFDIG
+304 NIETKILENTA
-314 SGIIKGKAIF
+314 GIIKGKAVF
-324 DLKGGAI
+324 DLKGGSI
-331 QNAESTGIL
+331 ENSESTNFF
-340 TANDRDEAKSH
+340 TASDRSESLSH
-351 HIIDLE
+351 HLIDLE

-366 GMILNGNVYDNEN
+366 GMILNGNDYDNEN
-379 PSKILTTILKPEENR
+379 PSKILTTILKPEEDR
-394 ATFRLQFDNNTKLYL
+394 APFRLQFDNNTKLYL
-409 KYVNEADLTMKQG
+409 KYVNESDLTMKQG
-422 SHLYMYREGEE
+422 SHLYMYREAEE

-455 NVNLHFRVNMKDQ
+455 NANLHFRVNMKDK

-521 NSVEIGAYEYVLDNS
+521 NNVEIGAYEYVLDNS
-536 LVGSGRD
+536 LVGSGRE
-543 YYLIGEKAHFIPDV
+543 YYLIGEKAHIIPDV
-557 PSNVKNDVPTLL
+557 PSNVKNDVPALS
-569 KPGNMKTQKGVSGNS
+569 KPSMKTQKGVSGNS
-584 INLQNSNVEISPIN
+584 INLQNSNLEILPIN
-598 SKKYTAE
+598 SKNYTAE

-647 NSGVKIDA
+647 NSGVKINA
-655 ETSTEAIL
+655 ETSTGAIL
-663 KIERKN
+663 KVERTSAN
-669 AISNV
+669 ANA

-732 LEGKRALNSKNSN
+732 LDGKRALNSKNSN
-745 ISGKGIFHIKGD
+745 ISGKGVFHIKGD
-757 IIHEG
+757 MIHEG
-762 DNGVNLTFEKGSF
+762 DNGVNLTLENGSF
-775 VESSSIQFDESNVG
+775 IESSSIQFDESNVG

-813 KGSRIF
+813 KGSRVF
-819 LYTSKQESEEIRNG
+819 LYTSNQEAEEIKNG

-839 DQVINEVTLGN
+839 DQVINGITLGN

-875 DNLGDHIVVD
+875 DNLGDHIVID

-900 RNTGSLEVDSINRSI
+900 RNTGSLEVDNISRSV

-926 VWKVANPL
+926 VWKVAHPL
-934 EVGAYIYDTT
+934 EVGAYVYDTT

-1028 NAKSVFVG
+1028 NAKSVYVG

-1049 GVFLGNT
+1049 GIFLGNT
-1056 SSSKKY
+1056 SASKKY
-1062 NIYSGDGKSEIF
+1062 DIYSGDGKSQIF

-1122 AAFRFGKKLYP
+1122 AAFRFGRKFYP

-1220 GIVTFG
+1220 GIATFG

>member
-22 IRIKENGVYKD
+22 IRIKENEVYKD

-53 VKTGVIFDFMK
+53 VKTGIIFDFMK

-70 TQPDIIKNKNISLK
+70 TQPDIIRNKNISLK
-84 DAKFTL
+84 DAKFAL
-90 LGDISNY
+90 IGDISNY

-107 NSKITFEKGKNYNIK
+107 NSKITFEKGKDYNIK
-122 DDPSA
+122 DSSSSE
-127 DFGNKMEVKFGKMIL
+127 FGNKMEIKFGKVIL

-150 DKATNIEVN
+150 DKATNIEIN
-159 ADPNDPEY
+159 NNPNGPEY
-167 DGALFFAQKNPKNL
+167 GGELFAQKNPKNL
-181 TSLSIERDFPAPLGV
+181 TGFIIERDFPAPLGV
-196 YDIKLNGDIKV
+196 YDIKINGDIKLDITT
-207 KFSVV
+207 V
-212 NPSNQKG
+212 NPSNQRG
-219 PGIFHGEGSNPVLK
+219 HNLYYGEGATPVLK
-233 FGKNTRSKFRDLDI
+233 FGKNTRSKFRTLQA
-247 FGTPGVD
+247 FAMPGFD
-254 AKGMLFGDVKDIHT
+254 AKGMVYGDVRDTHV

-278 ESLSSTGAN
+278 EDLDVAGTN
-287 IRFNGGKVKIH
+287 VIFNGGKVKIH

-304 NIEAKIFDIG
+304 NIETRILENTA
-314 SGIIKGKAIF
+314 GIIKGKAVF
-324 DLKGGAI
+324 DLKGGSI
-331 QNAESTGIL
+331 ENSESANFL
-340 TANDRDEAKSH
+340 TASDRSEALSH
-351 HIIDLE
+351 HLIDLE
-357 MLPESKVDV
+357 MLPESKVDI
-366 GMILNGNVYDNEN
+366 GMILNGNDYDSEN
-379 PSKILTTILKPEENR
+379 PSKIFTTNLKPEEDR
-394 ATFRLQFDNNTKLYL
+394 APFRLQFDNNTKLYL
-409 KYVNEADLTMKQG
+409 KYVNESDLTMKQG

-433 NQKLNSTNKGNPV
+433 NEKLSSTNKGNPV

-455 NVNLHFRVNMKDQ
+455 NANLHFRVNMKDQ
-468 LSDKMVVKHNT
+468 LSDKMIVKHNT

-536 LVGSGRD
+536 LVGSGRE
-543 YYLIGEKAHFIPDV
+543 YYLIGEKAHIIPDV
-557 PSNVKNDVPTLL
+557 PSNVKNDVPALS
-569 KPGNMKTQKGVSGNS
+569 KPSMKTQKGVSGNS
-584 INLQNSNVEISPIN
+584 INLQNSNLEILPIN
-598 SKKYTAE
+598 SKNYTAE

-647 NSGVKIDA
+647 NSGVRIDA
-655 ETSTEAIL
+655 ETSTGAIL
-663 KIERKN
+663 KVERTSAN
-669 AISNV
+669 ANA

-732 LEGKRALNSKNSN
+732 LDGKRALNSKNSN
-745 ISGKGIFHIKGD
+745 ISGKGVFHIKGD
-757 IIHEG
+757 MIHEG
-762 DNGVNLTFEKGSF
+762 DNGVNLTLENGSF
-775 VESSSIQFDESNVG
+775 IESSSIQFDESNVG

-813 KGSRIF
+813 KGSRVF
-819 LYTSKQESEEIRNG
+819 LYTSNQEAEEIKNG

-839 DQVINEVTLGN
+839 DQVINGITLGN

-875 DNLGDHIVVD
+875 DNLGDHIVID

-900 RNTGSLEVDSINRSI
+900 RNTGSLEVDNISRSV

-926 VWKVANPL
+926 VWKVAHPL
-934 EVGAYIYDTT
+934 EVGAYVYDTT

-955 RVTFNLQEK
+955 RVTFNLKEQ
-964 RRRKAKLTST
+964 RRRQAKLTST
-974 AMGFM
+974 AKGFM

-1028 NAKSVFVG
+1028 NAKSVYVG

-1049 GVFLGNT
+1049 GIFLGNT
-1056 SSSKKY
+1056 SASKKY
-1062 NIYSGDGKSEIF
+1062 DIYSGDGKSQIF

-1122 AAFRFGKKLYP
+1122 AAFRFGRKFYP

-1220 GIVTFG
+1220 GIATFG

-1235 HSISLEVVRKE
+1235 HSISLEIVRKE

>member
-22 IRIKENGVYKD
+22 IRIKENEVYKD

-70 TQPDIIKNKNISLK
+70 TQPDIIRNKNISLK
-84 DAKFTL
+84 DAKFAL
-90 LGDISNY
+90 IGDISNY

-107 NSKITFEKGKNYNIK
+107 NSKITFEKGKDYNIK
-122 DDPSA
+122 DDPSSE
-127 DFGNKMEVKFGKMIL
+127 FGNKMEIKFGKVIL

-150 DKATNIEVN
+150 DKATNIEIN
-159 ADPNDPEY
+159 NNPNGPEY
-167 DGALFFAQKNPKNL
+167 GELFAQKNPKNL
-181 TSLSIERDFPAPLGV
+181 TGFIIERDFPAPLGV
-196 YDIKLNGDIKV
+196 YDIKINGDIKLAITT
-207 KFSVV
+207 V
-212 NPSNQKG
+212 NPSNQRG
-219 PGIFHGEGSNPVLK
+219 HNLYYGEGATPVLK
-233 FGKNTRSKFRDLDI
+233 FGKNTRSKFRTLEA
-247 FGTPGVD
+247 FAMPGFD
-254 AKGMLFGDVKDIHT
+254 AKGMVYGDVRDTHV

-278 ESLSSTGAN
+278 QDLSVGSTN
-287 IRFNGGKVKIH
+287 VIFNGGKVKMH
-298 SSVNYL
+298 GTVNYL
-304 NIEAKIFDIG
+304 NIETKILENTA
-314 SGIIKGKAIF
+314 GIIKGKAVF
-324 DLKGGAI
+324 DLKGGSI
-331 QNAESTGIL
+331 ENSESTNFF
-340 TANDRDEAKSH
+340 TASDRSESLSH
-351 HIIDLE
+351 HLIDLE

-366 GMILNGNVYDNEN
+366 GMILNGNDYDNEN
-379 PSKILTTILKPEENR
+379 PSKILTTILKPEEDR
-394 ATFRLQFDNNTKLYL
+394 APFRLQFDNNTKLYL
-409 KYVNEADLTMKQG
+409 KYVNESDLTMKQG
-422 SHLYMYREGEE
+422 SHLYMYREAEE

-455 NVNLHFRVNMKDQ
+455 NTNLHFRVNMKDK

-521 NSVEIGAYEYVLDNS
+521 NNVEIGAYEYVLDNS
-536 LVGSGRD
+536 LVGSGRE
-543 YYLIGEKAHFIPDV
+543 YYLIGEKAHIIPDV
-557 PSNVKNDVPTLL
+557 PSNVKNDVPALS
-569 KPGNMKTQKGVSGNS
+569 KPSMKTQKGVSGNS
-584 INLQNSNVEISPIN
+584 INLKNSNLEILPIN
-598 SKKYTAE
+598 SKNYTAE

-655 ETSTEAIL
+655 ETSTGAIL
-663 KIERKN
+663 KVERTSAN
-669 AISNV
+669 ANA

-732 LEGKRALNSKNSN
+732 LDGKRALNSKNSN
-745 ISGKGIFHIKGD
+745 ISGKGVFHIKGD
-757 IIHEG
+757 MIHEG
-762 DNGVNLTFEKGSF
+762 DNGVNLTLENGSF
-775 VESSSIQFDESNVG
+775 IESSSIQFDESNVG

-813 KGSRIF
+813 KGRRVF
-819 LYTSKQESEEIRNG
+819 LYTSNQEAEEIKNG

-839 DQVINEVTLGN
+839 DQVINGITLGN

-875 DNLGDHIVVD
+875 DNLGDHIVID

-900 RNTGSLEVDSINRSI
+900 RNTGSLEVDNISRSV

-926 VWKVANPL
+926 VWKVAHPL
-934 EVGAYIYDTT
+934 EVGAYVYDTT

-955 RVTFNLQEK
+955 RVTFNLKEQ
-964 RRRKAKLTST
+964 RRRQAKLTST
-974 AMGFM
+974 AKGFM

-1028 NAKSVFVG
+1028 NAKSVYVG

-1049 GVFLGNT
+1049 GIFLGNT
-1056 SSSKKY
+1056 SASKKY
-1062 NIYSGDGKSEIF
+1062 DIYSGDGKSQIF

-1098 KTEYSVLDTVGDKI
+1098 KTEYGVLDTVGDKI

-1220 GIVTFG
+1220 GIATFG

-1235 HSISLEVVRKE
+1235 HSISLEIVRKE

>member
-22 IRIKENGVYKD
+22 IRIKENEVYKD

-53 VKTGVIFDFMK
+53 VKTGIIFDFMK

-70 TQPDIIKNKNISLK
+70 TQPDIIRNKNISLK
-84 DAKFTL
+84 DAKFAL
-90 LGDISNY
+90 IGDISNY
-97 PNSHRVGIIE
+97 LNSHRVGIIE
-107 NSKITFEKGKNYNIK
+107 NSKITFEKGKDYNIK
-122 DDPSA
+122 DDPSSE
-127 DFGNKMEVKFGKMIL
+127 FGNKMEIKFGKVIL

-150 DKATNIEVN
+150 DKATNIEIN
-159 ADPNDPEY
+159 NNPNGPEY
-167 DGALFFAQKNPKNL
+167 GELFAQKNPKNL
-181 TSLSIERDFPAPLGV
+181 TGFIIERDFPAPLGV
-196 YDIKLNGDIKV
+196 YDIKINGDIKLAITT
-207 KFSVV
+207 V
-212 NPSNQKG
+212 NPSNQRG
-219 PGIFHGEGSNPVLK
+219 HNLYYGEGATPVLK
-233 FGKNTRSKFRDLDI
+233 FGKNTRSKFRTLEA
-247 FGTPGVD
+247 FAMPGFD
-254 AKGMLFGDVKDIHT
+254 AKGMVYGDVRDTHV

-278 ESLSSTGAN
+278 QDLSVGSTN
-287 IRFNGGKVKIH
+287 VIFNGGKVKMH
-298 SSVNYL
+298 GTVNYL
-304 NIEAKIFDIG
+304 NIETKILENTA
-314 SGIIKGKAIF
+314 GIIKGKAVF
-324 DLKGGAI
+324 DLKGGSI
-331 QNAESTGIL
+331 ENSESTNFF
-340 TANDRDEAKSH
+340 TASDRSESLSH
-351 HIIDLE
+351 HLIDLE

-366 GMILNGNVYDNEN
+366 GMILNGNDYDNEN
-379 PSKILTTILKPEENR
+379 PSKIFTTILKPEEDR
-394 ATFRLQFDNNTKLYL
+394 APFRLQFDNNTKLYL
-409 KYVNEADLTMKQG
+409 KYVNESDLTMKQG

-455 NVNLHFRVNMKDQ
+455 NANLHFRVNMKDK

-521 NSVEIGAYEYVLDNS
+521 NNVEIGAYEYVLDNS
-536 LVGSGRD
+536 LVGSGRE
-543 YYLIGEKAHFIPDV
+543 YYLIGEKAHIIPDV
-557 PSNVKNDVPTLL
+557 PSNVKNDVPALS
-569 KPGNMKTQKGVSGNS
+569 KPSMKTQKGVSGNS
-584 INLQNSNVEISPIN
+584 INLQNSNLEILPIN
-598 SKKYTAE
+598 SKNYTAE

-619 VEQGR
+619 IEQGR

-655 ETSTEAIL
+655 ETSTGAIL
-663 KIERKN
+663 KVERTSAN
-669 AISNV
+669 ANA
-674 NHRDLFVNGTFKV
+674 NHRDLFVNGTFKI

-732 LEGKRALNSKNSN
+732 LDGKRALNSKNSN
-745 ISGKGIFHIKGD
+745 ISGKGVFHIKGD
-757 IIHEG
+757 MIHEG
-762 DNGVNLTFEKGSF
+762 DNGVNLTLENGSF
-775 VESSSIQFDESNVG
+775 IESSSIQFDESNVG

-813 KGSRIF
+813 KGSRVF
-819 LYTSKQESEEIRNG
+819 LYTSNQEAEEIKNG

-839 DQVINEVTLGN
+839 DQVINSITLGN

-861 EMNDVDI
+861 EMNDIDI

-875 DNLGDHIVVD
+875 DNLGDHIVID

-900 RNTGSLEVDSINRSI
+900 RNTGSLEVDNISRSV

-926 VWKVANPL
+926 VWKVAHPL
-934 EVGAYIYDTT
+934 EVGAYVYDTT

-955 RVTFNLQEK
+955 RVTFNLKEQ
-964 RRRKAKLTST
+964 RRRQAKLTST
-974 AMGFM
+974 AKGFM

-1028 NAKSVFVG
+1028 NAKSVYVG

-1049 GVFLGNT
+1049 GIFLGNT
-1056 SSSKKY
+1056 SASKKY
-1062 NIYSGDGKSEIF
+1062 DIYSGDGKSQIF

-1098 KTEYSVLDTVGDKI
+1098 KTEYGVLDTVGDKI

-1122 AAFRFGKKLYP
+1122 AAFRFGRKFYP

-1220 GIVTFG
+1220 GIATFG

>member
-22 IRIKENGVYKD
+22 IRIKENEVYKD

-53 VKTGVIFDFMK
+53 VKTGIIFDFMK

-70 TQPDIIKNKNISLK
+70 TQPDIIRNKNISLK
-84 DAKFTL
+84 DAKFAL
-90 LGDISNY
+90 IGDISNY

-107 NSKITFEKGKNYNIK
+107 NSKITFEKGKDYNIK
-122 DDPSA
+122 DDPSSE
-127 DFGNKMEVKFGKMIL
+127 FGNKMEIKFGKVIL

-150 DKATNIEVN
+150 DKATNIEIN
-159 ADPNDPEY
+159 NNPNGPEY
-167 DGALFFAQKNPKNL
+167 GELFAQKNPKNL
-181 TSLSIERDFPAPLGV
+181 TGFIIERDFPAPLGV
-196 YDIKLNGDIKV
+196 YDIKINGDIKLAITT
-207 KFSVV
+207 V
-212 NPSNQKG
+212 NPSNQRG
-219 PGIFHGEGSNPVLK
+219 HNLYYGEGATPVLK
-233 FGKNTRSKFRDLDI
+233 FGKNTRSKFRTLEA
-247 FGTPGVD
+247 FAMPGFD
-254 AKGMLFGDVKDIHT
+254 AKGMVYGDVRDTHV

-278 ESLSSTGAN
+278 QDLSVGSTN
-287 IRFNGGKVKIH
+287 VIFNGGKVKMH
-298 SSVNYL
+298 GTVNYL
-304 NIEAKIFDIG
+304 NIETKILENTA
-314 SGIIKGKAIF
+314 GIIKGKAVF
-324 DLKGGAI
+324 DLKGGSI
-331 QNAESTGIL
+331 ENSESTNFF
-340 TANDRDEAKSH
+340 TASDRSESLSH
-351 HIIDLE
+351 HLIDLE

-366 GMILNGNVYDNEN
+366 GMILNGNDYDNEN
-379 PSKILTTILKPEENR
+379 PSKIFTTILKPEEDR
-394 ATFRLQFDNNTKLYL
+394 APFRLQFDNNTKLYL
-409 KYVNEADLTMKQG
+409 KYVNESDLTMKQG
-422 SHLYMYREGEE
+422 SHLYMYREAEE

-455 NVNLHFRVNMKDQ
+455 NANLHFRVNMKDK

-521 NSVEIGAYEYVLDNS
+521 NNVEIGAYEYVLDNS
-536 LVGSGRD
+536 LVGSGRE
-543 YYLIGEKAHFIPDV
+543 YYLIGEKAHIIPDV
-557 PSNVKNDVPTLL
+557 PSNVKNDVPALS
-569 KPGNMKTQKGVSGNS
+569 KPSMKTQKGVSGNS
-584 INLQNSNVEISPIN
+584 INLQNSNLEILPIN
-598 SKKYTAE
+598 SKNYTAE
-605 LTQGNINLTNSTLW
+605 LTQGNINLINSTLW

-655 ETSTEAIL
+655 ETSTGAIL
-663 KIERKN
+663 KVERTSAN
-669 AISNV
+669 ANT

-687 IGNKTTPN
+687 IGNKTTPS
-695 AITLGKN
+695 AISLGKN

-732 LEGKRALNSKNSN
+732 LDGKRALNSKNSN
-745 ISGKGIFHIKGD
+745 ISGKGVFHIKGD
-757 IIHEG
+757 MIHEG
-762 DNGVNLTFEKGSF
+762 DNGVNLTLENGSF
-775 VESSSIQFDESNVG
+775 IESSSIQFDESNVG

-813 KGSRIF
+813 KGSRVF
-819 LYTSKQESEEIRNG
+819 LYTSNQEAEEIKNG

-839 DQVINEVTLGN
+839 DQVINSITLGN

-861 EMNDVDI
+861 EMNDIDI

-875 DNLGDHIVVD
+875 DNLGDHIVID

-900 RNTGSLEVDSINRSI
+900 RNTGSLEVDNISRSV

-926 VWKVANPL
+926 VWKVAHPL
-934 EVGAYIYDTT
+934 EVGAYVYDTT

-955 RVTFNLQEK
+955 RVTFNLKEQ
-964 RRRKAKLTST
+964 RRRQAKLTST
-974 AMGFM
+974 AKGFM

-1028 NAKSVFVG
+1028 NAKSVYVG

-1049 GVFLGNT
+1049 GIFLGNT
-1056 SSSKKY
+1056 SASKKY
-1062 NIYSGDGKSEIF
+1062 DIYSGDGKSQIF

-1098 KTEYSVLDTVGDKI
+1098 KTEYGVLDTVGDKI
-1112 SNKYDYSSKM
+1112 SNKYNYSSKM

-1235 HSISLEVVRKE
+1235 HSIFLEVVRKE

>member
-22 IRIKENGVYKD
+22 IRIKENEVYKD

-53 VKTGVIFDFMK
+53 VKTGIIFDFMK

-70 TQPDIIKNKNISLK
+70 TQPDIIRNKNISLK
-84 DAKFTL
+84 DAKFAL
-90 LGDISNY
+90 IGDISNY

-107 NSKITFEKGKNYNIK
+107 NSKITFEKGKDYNIK
-122 DDPSA
+122 DIPSSE
-127 DFGNKMEVKFGKMIL
+127 FGNKMEIKFGKVIL

-150 DKATNIEVN
+150 DKATNIEIN
-159 ADPNDPEY
+159 NNPNGPEY
-167 DGALFFAQKNPKNL
+167 GELFAQKNPKNL
-181 TSLSIERDFPAPLGV
+181 TGFIIERDFPAPLGV
-196 YDIKLNGDIKV
+196 YDIKINGDIKLAITT
-207 KFSVV
+207 V
-212 NPSNQKG
+212 NPSNQRG
-219 PGIFHGEGSNPVLK
+219 HNLYYGEGATPVLK
-233 FGKNTRSKFRDLDI
+233 FGKNTRSKFRTLQA
-247 FGTPGVD
+247 FAMPGFD
-254 AKGMLFGDVKDIHT
+254 AKGMVYGDVRDTHV

-278 ESLSSTGAN
+278 EDLDVAGTN
-287 IRFNGGKVKIH
+287 VIFNGGKVKIH

-304 NIEAKIFDIG
+304 NIETRILENTA
-314 SGIIKGKAIF
+314 GIIKGKAVF
-324 DLKGGAI
+324 DLKGGSI
-331 QNAESTGIL
+331 ENSESANFL
-340 TANDRDEAKSH
+340 TASDRSEALSH
-351 HIIDLE
+351 HLIDLE
-357 MLPESKVDV
+357 MLPESKVDI
-366 GMILNGNVYDNEN
+366 GMILNGNDYDSEN
-379 PSKILTTILKPEENR
+379 PSKIFTTNLKPEEDR
-394 ATFRLQFDNNTKLYL
+394 APFRLQFDNNTKLYL
-409 KYVNEADLTMKQG
+409 KYVNESDLTMKQG
-422 SHLYMYREGEE
+422 SHLYMYREAEE

-455 NVNLHFRVNMKDQ
+455 NANLHFRVNMKDK

-521 NSVEIGAYEYVLDNS
+521 NNVEIGAYEYVLDNS
-536 LVGSGRD
+536 LVGSGRE
-543 YYLIGEKAHFIPDV
+543 YYLIGEKAHIIPDV
-557 PSNVKNDVPTLL
+557 PSNVKNDVPALS
-569 KPGNMKTQKGVSGNS
+569 KPSMKTQKGVSGNS
-584 INLQNSNVEISPIN
+584 INLQNSNLEILPIN
-598 SKKYTAE
+598 SKNYTAE

-647 NSGVKIDA
+647 NSGVRIDA
-655 ETSTEAIL
+655 ETSTGAIL
-663 KIERKN
+663 KVERTSAN
-669 AISNV
+669 ANT

-732 LEGKRALNSKNSN
+732 LDGKRALNSKNSN
-745 ISGKGIFHIKGD
+745 ISGKGVFHIKGD
-757 IIHEG
+757 MIHEG
-762 DNGVNLTFEKGSF
+762 DNGVNLTLENGSF
-775 VESSSIQFDESNVG
+775 IESSSIQFDESNVG
-789 SSLRFKSGSELR
+789 SSLRFKAGSELR
-801 ISNLSNAKMTFD
+801 LNNLSNAKMTFD
-813 KGSRIF
+813 KGSRVF
-819 LYTSKQESEEIRNG
+819 LYTSNQEVEEIKNG
-833 DANKSI
+833 DANKGI
-839 DQVINEVTLGN
+839 DQIINGITLGN

-875 DNLGDHIVVD
+875 DNLGDHIVID

-900 RNTGSLEVDSINRSI
+900 RNTGSLEVDNISRSV

-926 VWKVANPL
+926 VWKVAHPL
-934 EVGAYIYDTT
+934 EVGAYVYDTT

-955 RVTFNLQEK
+955 RVTFNLKEQ
-964 RRRKAKLTST
+964 RRRQAKLTST
-974 AMGFM
+974 AKGFM

-1028 NAKSVFVG
+1028 NAKSVYVG
-1036 FDRQIGQIEDLHA
+1036 FDRQIGQIENLHA
-1049 GVFLGNT
+1049 GIFLGNT
-1056 SSSKKY
+1056 SASKKY
-1062 NIYSGDGKSEIF
+1062 DIYSGDGKSEIF

-1122 AAFRFGKKLYP
+1122 AAFRFGRKFYP

-1220 GIVTFG
+1220 GIATFG

>member
-22 IRIKENGVYKD
+22 IRIKENEVYKD

-53 VKTGVIFDFMK
+53 VKTGIIFDFMK

-70 TQPDIIKNKNISLK
+70 TQPDIIRNKNISLK
-84 DAKFTL
+84 DAKFAL
-90 LGDISNY
+90 IGDISNY

-107 NSKITFEKGKNYNIK
+107 NSKITFEKGKDYNIK
-122 DDPSA
+122 DDPSSE
-127 DFGNKMEVKFGKMIL
+127 FGNKMEIKFGKVIL

-150 DKATNIEVN
+150 DKATNIEIN
-159 ADPNDPEY
+159 NNPNGPEY
-167 DGALFFAQKNPKNL
+167 GELFAQKNPKNL
-181 TSLSIERDFPAPLGV
+181 TGFIIERDFPAPLGV
-196 YDIKLNGDIKV
+196 YDIKINGDIKLAITT
-207 KFSVV
+207 V
-212 NPSNQKG
+212 NPSNQRG
-219 PGIFHGEGSNPVLK
+219 HNLYYGEGATPVLK
-233 FGKNTRSKFRDLDI
+233 FGKNTRSKFRTLEA
-247 FGTPGVD
+247 FAMPGFD
-254 AKGMLFGDVKDIHT
+254 AKGMVYGDVRDTHV

-278 ESLSSTGAN
+278 QDLSVGSTN
-287 IRFNGGKVKIH
+287 VIFNGGKVKMHGTI
-298 SSVNYL
+298 NYL
-304 NIEAKIFDIG
+304 NIETKILENTA
-314 SGIIKGKAIF
+314 GIIKGKAVF
-324 DLKGGAI
+324 DLKGGSI
-331 QNAESTGIL
+331 ENSESTNFF
-340 TANDRDEAKSH
+340 TASDRSESLSH
-351 HIIDLE
+351 HLIDLE

-366 GMILNGNVYDNEN
+366 GMILNGNDYDNEN
-379 PSKILTTILKPEENR
+379 PSKILTTILKPEEDR
-394 ATFRLQFDNNTKLYL
+394 APFRLQFDNNTKLYL
-409 KYVNEADLTMKQG
+409 KYVNESDLTMKQG
-422 SHLYMYREGEE
+422 SHLYMYREAEE

-455 NVNLHFRVNMKDQ
+455 NANLHFRVNMKDK

-521 NSVEIGAYEYVLDNS
+521 NNVEIGAYEYVLDNS
-536 LVGSGRD
+536 LVGSGRE
-543 YYLIGEKAHFIPDV
+543 YYLIGEKAHIIPDV
-557 PSNVKNDVPTLL
+557 PSNVKNDVPALS
-569 KPGNMKTQKGVSGNS
+569 KPSMKTQKGVSGNS
-584 INLQNSNVEISPIN
+584 INLQNSNLEILPIN
-598 SKKYTAE
+598 SKNYTAE

-647 NSGVKIDA
+647 NSGVKINA
-655 ETSTEAIL
+655 ETSTGAIL

-695 AITLGKN
+695 AIILGKN

-757 IIHEG
+757 MIHEG

-819 LYTSKQESEEIRNG
+819 LYTSKQESEEIKNG

-839 DQVINEVTLGN
+839 DQVINGITLGN

-875 DNLGDHIVVD
+875 DNLGDHIVID

-900 RNTGSLEVDSINRSI
+900 RNTGSLEVDNISRSV

-926 VWKVANPL
+926 VWKVAHPL
-934 EVGAYIYDTT
+934 EVGAYVYDTT

-955 RVTFNLQEK
+955 RVTFNLKEQ

-1028 NAKSVFVG
+1028 NAKSVYVG

-1049 GVFLGNT
+1049 GIFLGNT
-1056 SSSKKY
+1056 SASKKY
-1062 NIYSGDGKSEIF
+1062 DIYSGDGKSQIF

-1122 AAFRFGKKLYP
+1122 AAFRFGRKFYP

-1220 GIVTFG
+1220 GIATFG

>member
-22 IRIKENGVYKD
+22 IRIKENEVYKD

-53 VKTGVIFDFMK
+53 VKTGIIFDFMK

-70 TQPDIIKNKNISLK
+70 TQPDIIRNKNISLK
-84 DAKFTL
+84 DAKFAL
-90 LGDISNY
+90 IGDISNY

-107 NSKITFEKGKNYNIK
+107 NSKITFEKGKDYNIK
-122 DDPSA
+122 DNSSA
-127 DFGNKMEVKFGKMIL
+127 EFGNKMEIKFGKVIL

-150 DKATNIEVN
+150 DKATNIEIN
-159 ADPNDPEY
+159 NNPNGPEY
-167 DGALFFAQKNPKNL
+167 GGELFAQKNPKNL
-181 TSLSIERDFPAPLGV
+181 TGFIIERDFPAPLGV
-196 YDIKLNGDIKV
+196 YDIKINGDIKLDITT
-207 KFSVV
+207 V
-212 NPSNQKG
+212 NSSNPRGPSLYY
-219 PGIFHGEGSNPVLK
+219 GEGATPVLK
-233 FGKNTRSKFRDLDI
+233 FGKNTRSKFRTLEA
-247 FGTPGVD
+247 FAMPGFD
-254 AKGMLFGDVKDIHT
+254 AKGMVYGDVRDTHV

-278 ESLSSTGAN
+278 QDLSVGSTN
-287 IRFNGGKVKIH
+287 VIFNGGKVKMH
-298 SSVNYL
+298 GTVNYL
-304 NIEAKIFDIG
+304 NIETKILENTA
-314 SGIIKGKAIF
+314 GIIKGKAVF
-324 DLKGGAI
+324 DLKGGSI
-331 QNAESTGIL
+331 ENSESANFF
-340 TANDRDEAKSH
+340 TASDRSESLSH
-351 HIIDLE
+351 HLIDLE

-366 GMILNGNVYDNEN
+366 GMILNGNDYDNEN
-379 PSKILTTILKPEENR
+379 PSKIFTTNLKPEEDR
-394 ATFRLQFDNNTKLYL
+394 APFRLQFDNNTKLYL
-409 KYVNEADLTMKQG
+409 KYVNESDLTMKQG
-422 SHLYMYREGEE
+422 SHLYMYREAEE

-455 NVNLHFRVNMKDQ
+455 NANLHFRVNMKDK

-521 NSVEIGAYEYVLDNS
+521 NNVEIGAYEYVLDNS
-536 LVGSGRD
+536 LVGSGRE
-543 YYLIGEKAHFIPDV
+543 YYLIGEKAHIIPDV
-557 PSNVKNDVPTLL
+557 PSNVKNDVPALS
-569 KPGNMKTQKGVSGNS
+569 KPSMKTQKGVSGNS
-584 INLQNSNVEISPIN
+584 INLQNSNLEILPIN
-598 SKKYTAE
+598 SKNYTAE

-647 NSGVKIDA
+647 NSGVKINA
-655 ETSTEAIL
+655 ETSTGAIL
-663 KIERKN
+663 KVERTSAN
-669 AISNV
+669 ANA

-732 LEGKRALNSKNSN
+732 LDGKRALNSKNSN
-745 ISGKGIFHIKGD
+745 ISGKGVFHIKGD
-757 IIHEG
+757 MIHEG
-762 DNGVNLTFEKGSF
+762 DNGVNLTLENGSF
-775 VESSSIQFDESNVG
+775 IESSSIQFDESNVG

-813 KGSRIF
+813 KGSRVF
-819 LYTSKQESEEIRNG
+819 LYTSNQEAEEIKNG

-839 DQVINEVTLGN
+839 DQVINGITLGN

-875 DNLGDHIVVD
+875 DNLGDHIVID

-900 RNTGSLEVDSINRSI
+900 RNTGSLEVDNISRSV

-926 VWKVANPL
+926 VWKVAHPL
-934 EVGAYIYDTT
+934 EVGAYVYDTT

-955 RVTFNLQEK
+955 RVTFNLKEQ
-964 RRRKAKLTST
+964 RRRQAKLTST
-974 AMGFM
+974 AKGFM

-1028 NAKSVFVG
+1028 NAKSVYVG

-1049 GVFLGNT
+1049 GIFLGNT
-1056 SSSKKY
+1056 SASKKY
-1062 NIYSGDGKSEIF
+1062 DIYSGDGKSQIF

-1122 AAFRFGKKLYP
+1122 AAFRFGRKFYP

-1220 GIVTFG
+1220 GIATFG

>member
-22 IRIKENGVYKD
+22 IRIKENEVYKD

-53 VKTGVIFDFMK
+53 VKTGIIFDFMK

-70 TQPDIIKNKNISLK
+70 TQPDIIRNKNISLK
-84 DAKFTL
+84 DAKFAL
-90 LGDISNY
+90 IGDISNY

-107 NSKITFEKGKNYNIK
+107 NSKITFEKGKDYNIK
-122 DDPSA
+122 DDPSSE
-127 DFGNKMEVKFGKMIL
+127 FGNKMEIKFGKVIL

-150 DKATNIEVN
+150 DKATNIEIN
-159 ADPNDPEY
+159 NNPNGPEY
-167 DGALFFAQKNPKNL
+167 GELFAQKNPKNL
-181 TSLSIERDFPAPLGV
+181 TGFIIERDFPAPLGV
-196 YDIKLNGDIKV
+196 YDIKINGDIKLAITT
-207 KFSVV
+207 V
-212 NPSNQKG
+212 NPSNQRG
-219 PGIFHGEGSNPVLK
+219 HNLYYGEGATPVLK
-233 FGKNTRSKFRDLDI
+233 FGKNTRSKFRTLEA
-247 FGTPGVD
+247 FAMPGFD
-254 AKGMLFGDVKDIHT
+254 AKGMVYGDVRDTHV

-278 ESLSSTGAN
+278 QDLSVGSTN
-287 IRFNGGKVKIH
+287 VIFNGGKVKMH
-298 SSVNYL
+298 GTVNYL
-304 NIEAKIFDIG
+304 NIETKILENTA
-314 SGIIKGKAIF
+314 GIIKGKAVF
-324 DLKGGAI
+324 DLKGGSI
-331 QNAESTGIL
+331 ENSESTNFF
-340 TANDRDEAKSH
+340 TASDRSESLSH
-351 HIIDLE
+351 HLIDLE

-366 GMILNGNVYDNEN
+366 GMILNGNDYDNEN
-379 PSKILTTILKPEENR
+379 PSKIFTTILKPEEDR
-394 ATFRLQFDNNTKLYL
+394 APFRLQFDNNTKLYL

-455 NVNLHFRVNMKDQ
+455 NANLHFRVNMKDK

-521 NSVEIGAYEYVLDNS
+521 NNVEIGAYEYVLDNS
-536 LVGSGRD
+536 LVGSGRE
-543 YYLIGEKAHFIPDV
+543 YYLIGEKAHIIPDV
-557 PSNVKNDVPTLL
+557 PSNVKNDVPALS
-569 KPGNMKTQKGVSGNS
+569 KPSMKTQKGVSGNS
-584 INLQNSNVEISPIN
+584 INLQNSNLEILPIN
-598 SKKYTAE
+598 SKNYTAE
-605 LTQGNINLTNSTLW
+605 LTQGNINLINSTLW

-655 ETSTEAIL
+655 ETSTGAIL
-663 KIERKN
+663 KVERTSAN
-669 AISNV
+669 ANT

-687 IGNKTTPN
+687 IGNKTTPS
-695 AITLGKN
+695 AISLGKN

-732 LEGKRALNSKNSN
+732 LDGKRALNSKNSN
-745 ISGKGIFHIKGD
+745 ISGKGVFHIKGD
-757 IIHEG
+757 MIHEG
-762 DNGVNLTFEKGSF
+762 DNGVNLTLENGSF
-775 VESSSIQFDESNVG
+775 IESSSIQFDESNVG

-813 KGSRIF
+813 KGSRVF
-819 LYTSKQESEEIRNG
+819 LYTSNQEAEEIKNG

-839 DQVINEVTLGN
+839 DQVINSITLGN

-861 EMNDVDI
+861 EMNDIDI

-875 DNLGDHIVVD
+875 DNLGDHIVID

-900 RNTGSLEVDSINRSI
+900 RNTGSLEVDNISRSV

-926 VWKVANPL
+926 VWKVAHPL
-934 EVGAYIYDTT
+934 EVGAYVYDTT

-955 RVTFNLQEK
+955 RVTFNLKEQ
-964 RRRKAKLTST
+964 RRRQAKLTST
-974 AMGFM
+974 AKGFM

-1028 NAKSVFVG
+1028 NAKSVYVG

-1049 GVFLGNT
+1049 GIFLGNT
-1056 SSSKKY
+1056 SASKKY
-1062 NIYSGDGKSEIF
+1062 DIYSGDGKSQIF

-1098 KTEYSVLDTVGDKI
+1098 KTEYGVLDTVGDKI

-1122 AAFRFGKKLYP
+1122 AAFRFGRKFYP

-1226 AGLEYHIGD
+1226 AGLEYHMGD
-1235 HSISLEVVRKE
+1235 HSISLEIVRKE

>member
-22 IRIKENGVYKD
+22 IRIKENEVYKD

-53 VKTGVIFDFMK
+53 VKTGIIFDFMK

-70 TQPDIIKNKNISLK
+70 TQPDIIRNKNISLK
-84 DAKFTL
+84 DAKFAL
-90 LGDISNY
+90 IGDISNY

-107 NSKITFEKGKNYNIK
+107 NSKITFEKGKDYNIK
-122 DDPSA
+122 DDPSSE
-127 DFGNKMEVKFGKMIL
+127 FGNKMEIKFGKVIL

-150 DKATNIEVN
+150 DKATNIEIN
-159 ADPNDPEY
+159 NNPNGPEY
-167 DGALFFAQKNPKNL
+167 GELFAQKNPKNL
-181 TSLSIERDFPAPLGV
+181 TGFIIERDFPAPLGV
-196 YDIKLNGDIKV
+196 YDIKINGDIKLAITT
-207 KFSVV
+207 V
-212 NPSNQKG
+212 NPSNQRG
-219 PGIFHGEGSNPVLK
+219 HNLYYGEGATPVLK
-233 FGKNTRSKFRDLDI
+233 FGKNTRSKFRTLEA
-247 FGTPGVD
+247 FAMPGFD
-254 AKGMLFGDVKDIHT
+254 AKGMVYGDVRDTHV

-278 ESLSSTGAN
+278 QDLSVGSTN
-287 IRFNGGKVKIH
+287 VIFNGGKVKMH
-298 SSVNYL
+298 GTVNYL
-304 NIEAKIFDIG
+304 NIETKILENTA
-314 SGIIKGKAIF
+314 GIIKGKAVF
-324 DLKGGAI
+324 DLKGGSI
-331 QNAESTGIL
+331 ENSESTNFF
-340 TANDRDEAKSH
+340 TASDRSESLSH
-351 HIIDLE
+351 HLIDLE

-366 GMILNGNVYDNEN
+366 GMILNGNDYDNEN
-379 PSKILTTILKPEENR
+379 PSKILTTILKPEEDR
-394 ATFRLQFDNNTKLYL
+394 APFRLQFDNNTKLYL
-409 KYVNEADLTMKQG
+409 KYVNESDLTMKQG
-422 SHLYMYREGEE
+422 SHLYMYREAEE

-455 NVNLHFRVNMKDQ
+455 NANLHFRVNMKDK

-521 NSVEIGAYEYVLDNS
+521 NNVEIGAYEYVLDNS
-536 LVGSGRD
+536 LVGSGRE
-543 YYLIGEKAHFIPDV
+543 YYLIGEKAHIIPDV
-557 PSNVKNDVPTLL
+557 PSNVKNDVPALS
-569 KPGNMKTQKGVSGNS
+569 KPSMKTQKGVSGNS
-584 INLQNSNVEISPIN
+584 INLQNSNLEILPIN
-598 SKKYTAE
+598 SKNYTAE

-647 NSGVKIDA
+647 NSGVRIDA
-655 ETSTEAIL
+655 ETSTGAIL
-663 KIERKN
+663 KVERTSAN
-669 AISNV
+669 ANA

-732 LEGKRALNSKNSN
+732 LDGKRALNSKNSN
-745 ISGKGIFHIKGD
+745 ISGKGVFHIKGD
-757 IIHEG
+757 MIHEG
-762 DNGVNLTFEKGSF
+762 DNGVNLTLENGSF
-775 VESSSIQFDESNVG
+775 IESSSIQFDESNVG

-813 KGSRIF
+813 KGSRVF
-819 LYTSKQESEEIRNG
+819 LYTSNQEAEEIKNG

-839 DQVINEVTLGN
+839 DQVINGITLGN

-875 DNLGDHIVVD
+875 DNLGDHIVID

-900 RNTGSLEVDSINRSI
+900 RNTGSLEVDNISRSV

-926 VWKVANPL
+926 VWKVAHPL
-934 EVGAYIYDTT
+934 EVGAYVYDTT

-955 RVTFNLQEK
+955 RVTFNLKEQ
-964 RRRKAKLTST
+964 RRRQAKLTST
-974 AMGFM
+974 AKGFM

-1028 NAKSVFVG
+1028 NAKSVYVG

-1049 GVFLGNT
+1049 GIFLGNT
-1056 SSSKKY
+1056 SASKKY
-1062 NIYSGDGKSEIF
+1062 DIYSGDGKSQIF

-1098 KTEYSVLDTVGDKI
+1098 KTEYGVLDTVGDKI

-1235 HSISLEVVRKE
+1235 HSISLEIVRKE

>member
-22 IRIKENGVYKD
+22 IRIKENEVYKD

-53 VKTGVIFDFMK
+53 VKTGIIFDFMK

-70 TQPDIIKNKNISLK
+70 TQPDIIRNKNISLK
-84 DAKFTL
+84 DAKFAL
-90 LGDISNY
+90 IGDISNY

-107 NSKITFEKGKNYNIK
+107 NSKITFEKGKDYNIK
-122 DDPSA
+122 DDPSSE
-127 DFGNKMEVKFGKMIL
+127 FGNKMEIKFGKVIL

-150 DKATNIEVN
+150 DKATNIEIN
-159 ADPNDPEY
+159 NNPNGPEY
-167 DGALFFAQKNPKNL
+167 GELFAQKNPKNL
-181 TSLSIERDFPAPLGV
+181 TGFIIERDFPAPLGV
-196 YDIKLNGDIKV
+196 YDIKINGDIKLAITT
-207 KFSVV
+207 V
-212 NPSNQKG
+212 NPSNQRG
-219 PGIFHGEGSNPVLK
+219 HNLYYGEGATPVLK
-233 FGKNTRSKFRDLDI
+233 FGKNTRSKFRTLEA
-247 FGTPGVD
+247 FAMPGFD
-254 AKGMLFGDVKDIHT
+254 AKGMVYGDVRDTHV

-278 ESLSSTGAN
+278 QDLSVGSTN
-287 IRFNGGKVKIH
+287 VIFNGGKVKMH
-298 SSVNYL
+298 GTVNYL
-304 NIEAKIFDIG
+304 NIETKILENTA
-314 SGIIKGKAIF
+314 GIIKGKAVF
-324 DLKGGAI
+324 DLKGGSI
-331 QNAESTGIL
+331 ENSESTNFF
-340 TANDRDEAKSH
+340 TASDRSESLSH
-351 HIIDLE
+351 HLIDLE

-366 GMILNGNVYDNEN
+366 GMILNGNDYDNEN
-379 PSKILTTILKPEENR
+379 PSKILTTILKPEEDR
-394 ATFRLQFDNNTKLYL
+394 APFHLQFDNNTKLYL
-409 KYVNEADLTMKQG
+409 KYVNESDLTMKQG
-422 SHLYMYREGEE
+422 SHLYMYREAEE

-455 NVNLHFRVNMKDQ
+455 NANLHFRVNMKDK

-521 NSVEIGAYEYVLDNS
+521 NNVEIGAYEYVLDNS
-536 LVGSGRD
+536 LVGSGRE
-543 YYLIGEKAHFIPDV
+543 YYLIGEKAHIIPDV
-557 PSNVKNDVPTLL
+557 PSNVKNDVPALS
-569 KPGNMKTQKGVSGNS
+569 KPSMKTQKGVSGNS
-584 INLQNSNVEISPIN
+584 INLQNSNLEILPIN
-598 SKKYTAE
+598 SKNYTAE

-655 ETSTEAIL
+655 ETSTGAIL
-663 KIERKN
+663 KVERTSAN
-669 AISNV
+669 ANT

-732 LEGKRALNSKNSN
+732 LDGKRALNSKNSN
-745 ISGKGIFHIKGD
+745 ISGKGVFHIKGD
-757 IIHEG
+757 MIHEG
-762 DNGVNLTFEKGSF
+762 DNGVNLTLENGSF
-775 VESSSIQFDESNVG
+775 IESSSIQFDESNVG

-813 KGSRIF
+813 KGSRVF
-819 LYTSKQESEEIRNG
+819 LYTSNQEAEEIKNG

-839 DQVINEVTLGN
+839 DQVINGITLGN

-875 DNLGDHIVVD
+875 DNLGDHIVID

-900 RNTGSLEVDSINRSI
+900 RNTGSLEVDNISRSV

-926 VWKVANPL
+926 VWKVAHPL
-934 EVGAYIYDTT
+934 EVGAYVYDTT

-955 RVTFNLQEK
+955 RVTFNLKEQ
-964 RRRKAKLTST
+964 RRRQAKLTST
-974 AMGFM
+974 AKGFM

-995 VFKGMSNIEFTK
+995 IFKGMSNIEFTK

-1028 NAKSVFVG
+1028 NAKSVYVG

-1049 GVFLGNT
+1049 GIFLGNT
-1056 SSSKKY
+1056 SASKKY
-1062 NIYSGDGKSEIF
+1062 DIYSGDGKSQIF

-1098 KTEYSVLDTVGDKI
+1098 KTEYGVLDTVGDKI

-1122 AAFRFGKKLYP
+1122 AAFRFGRKFYP

-1220 GIVTFG
+1220 GIATFG

>member
-11 MFLLSLSSYGE
+11 MFLLSLSSHGE
-22 IRIKENGVYKD
+22 IRIKENEVYKD

-70 TQPDIIKNKNISLK
+70 TQPDIIRNKNISLK
-84 DAKFTL
+84 DAKFAL
-90 LGDISNY
+90 IGDISNY

-107 NSKITFEKGKNYNIK
+107 NSKITFEKGKDYNIK
-122 DDPSA
+122 DDPSSE
-127 DFGNKMEVKFGKMIL
+127 FGNKMEIKFGKVIL

-150 DKATNIEVN
+150 DKATNIEIN
-159 ADPNDPEY
+159 NNPNGPEY
-167 DGALFFAQKNPKNL
+167 GELFAQKNPKNL
-181 TSLSIERDFPAPLGV
+181 TGFIIERDFPAPLGV
-196 YDIKLNGDIKV
+196 YDIKINGDIKLAITT
-207 KFSVV
+207 V
-212 NPSNQKG
+212 NPSNQRG
-219 PGIFHGEGSNPVLK
+219 HNLYYGEGATPVLK
-233 FGKNTRSKFRDLDI
+233 FGKNTRSKFRTLEA
-247 FGTPGVD
+247 FAMPGFD
-254 AKGMLFGDVKDIHT
+254 AKGMVYGDVRDTHV

-278 ESLSSTGAN
+278 QDLSVGSTN
-287 IRFNGGKVKIH
+287 VIFNGGKVKMH
-298 SSVNYL
+298 GTVNYL
-304 NIEAKIFDIG
+304 NIETKILENTA
-314 SGIIKGKAIF
+314 GIIKGKAVF
-324 DLKGGAI
+324 DLKGGSI
-331 QNAESTGIL
+331 ENSESTNFF
-340 TANDRDEAKSH
+340 TASDRSESLSH
-351 HIIDLE
+351 HLIDLE

-366 GMILNGNVYDNEN
+366 GMILNGNDYDNEN
-379 PSKILTTILKPEENR
+379 PSKILTTNLKPEEDR
-394 ATFRLQFDNNTKLYL
+394 APFRLQFDNNTKLYL
-409 KYVNEADLTMKQG
+409 KYVNESDLTMKQG
-422 SHLYMYREGEE
+422 SHLYMYREAEE

-521 NSVEIGAYEYVLDNS
+521 NNVEIGAYEYVLDNS
-536 LVGSGRD
+536 LVGSGRE
-543 YYLIGEKAHFIPDV
+543 YYLIGEKAHIIPDV
-557 PSNVKNDVPTLL
+557 PSNVKNDVPALS
-569 KPGNMKTQKGVSGNS
+569 KPSMKTQKGVSGNS
-584 INLQNSNVEISPIN
+584 INLQNSNLEILPIN
-598 SKKYTAE
+598 SKNYTAE

-655 ETSTEAIL
+655 ETSTGAIL
-663 KIERKN
+663 KVERTSAN
-669 AISNV
+669 ANA

-839 DQVINEVTLGN
+839 DQVINDVTLGN

-900 RNTGSLEVDSINRSI
+900 RNTGSLEVDNISRSV

-926 VWKVANPL
+926 VWKVAHPL

-955 RVTFNLQEK
+955 RVTFNLKEQ
-964 RRRKAKLTST
+964 RRRQAKLTST
-974 AMGFM
+974 AKGFM

-1049 GVFLGNT
+1049 GIFLGNT
-1056 SSSKKY
+1056 SASKKY
-1062 NIYSGDGKSEIF
+1062 DIYSGDGKSEIF

-1098 KTEYSVLDTVGDKI
+1098 KTEYGVLDTVGDKI

-1235 HSISLEVVRKE
+1235 HSISLEIVRKE

>member
-22 IRIKENGVYKD
+22 IRIKENEVYKD

-70 TQPDIIKNKNISLK
+70 TQPDIIRNKNISLK
-84 DAKFTL
+84 DAKFAL
-90 LGDISNY
+90 IGDISNY

-107 NSKITFEKGKNYNIK
+107 NSKITFEKGKDYNIK
-122 DDPSA
+122 DDPSSE
-127 DFGNKMEVKFGKMIL
+127 FGNKMEIKFGKVIL

-150 DKATNIEVN
+150 DKAINIEIN
-159 ADPNDPEY
+159 NNPNGPEY
-167 DGALFFAQKNPKNL
+167 GELFAQKNPKNL
-181 TSLSIERDFPAPLGV
+181 TGFIIERDFPAPLGV
-196 YDIKLNGDIKV
+196 YDIKINGDIKLAITT
-207 KFSVV
+207 V
-212 NPSNQKG
+212 NPSNQRG
-219 PGIFHGEGSNPVLK
+219 HNLYYGEGATPVLK
-233 FGKNTRSKFRDLDI
+233 FGKNTRSKFRTLEA
-247 FGTPGVD
+247 FAMPGFD
-254 AKGMLFGDVKDIHT
+254 AKGMVYGDVRDTHV

-278 ESLSSTGAN
+278 QDLSVGSTN
-287 IRFNGGKVKIH
+287 VIFNGGKVKMH
-298 SSVNYL
+298 GTVNYL
-304 NIEAKIFDIG
+304 NIETKILENTA
-314 SGIIKGKAIF
+314 GIIKGKAVF
-324 DLKGGAI
+324 DLKGGSI
-331 QNAESTGIL
+331 ENSESTNFF
-340 TANDRDEAKSH
+340 TASDRSESLSH
-351 HIIDLE
+351 HLIDLE

-366 GMILNGNVYDNEN
+366 GMILNGNDYDNEN
-379 PSKILTTILKPEENR
+379 PSKILTTILKPEEDR
-394 ATFRLQFDNNTKLYL
+394 APFRLQFDNNTKLYL
-409 KYVNEADLTMKQG
+409 KYVNESDLTMKQG
-422 SHLYMYREGEE
+422 SHLYMYREAEE

-455 NVNLHFRVNMKDQ
+455 NTNLHFRVNMKDK

-521 NSVEIGAYEYVLDNS
+521 NNVEIGAYEYVLDNS
-536 LVGSGRD
+536 LVGSGRE
-543 YYLIGEKAHFIPDV
+543 YYLIGEKAHIIPDV
-557 PSNVKNDVPTLL
+557 PSNVKNDVPALS
-569 KPGNMKTQKGVSGNS
+569 KPSMKTQKGVSGNS
-584 INLQNSNVEISPIN
+584 INLKNSNLEILPIN
-598 SKKYTAE
+598 SKNYTAE
-605 LTQGNINLTNSTLW
+605 LTGGNINLTNSTLW

-655 ETSTEAIL
+655 ETSTGAIL
-663 KIERKN
+663 KVERTSAN
-669 AISNV
+669 ANA

-732 LEGKRALNSKNSN
+732 LDGKRALNSKNSN
-745 ISGKGIFHIKGD
+745 ISGKGVFHIKGD
-757 IIHEG
+757 MIHEG
-762 DNGVNLTFEKGSF
+762 DNGVNLTLENGSF
-775 VESSSIQFDESNVG
+775 IESSSIQFDESNVG

-813 KGSRIF
+813 KGSRVF
-819 LYTSKQESEEIRNG
+819 LYTSNQEAEEIKNG

-839 DQVINEVTLGN
+839 DQVINGITLGN

-900 RNTGSLEVDSINRSI
+900 RNTGSLEVDNISRSV

-926 VWKVANPL
+926 VWKVAHPL
-934 EVGAYIYDTT
+934 EVGAYVYDTT

-955 RVTFNLQEK
+955 RVTFNLKEQ
-964 RRRKAKLTST
+964 RRRQAKLTST
-974 AMGFM
+974 AKGFM

-1028 NAKSVFVG
+1028 NAKSVYVG

-1049 GVFLGNT
+1049 GIFLGNT
-1056 SSSKKY
+1056 SASKKY
-1062 NIYSGDGKSEIF
+1062 DIYSGDGKSQIF

-1098 KTEYSVLDTVGDKI
+1098 KTEYGVLDTVGDKI

-1220 GIVTFG
+1220 GIATFG

-1235 HSISLEVVRKE
+1235 HSISLEIVRKE

>member
-1 MNYKKLMMFT
+1 

-22 IRIKENGVYKD
+22 IRIKENEVYKD

-70 TQPDIIKNKNISLK
+70 TQPDIIRNKNISLK
-84 DAKFTL
+84 DAKFAL
-90 LGDISNY
+90 IGDISNY

-107 NSKITFEKGKNYNIK
+107 NSKITFEKGKDYNIK
-122 DDPSA
+122 DDPSSE
-127 DFGNKMEVKFGKMIL
+127 FGNKMEIKFGKVIL

-150 DKATNIEVN
+150 DKATNIEIN
-159 ADPNDPEY
+159 NNPNGPEY
-167 DGALFFAQKNPKNL
+167 GELFAQKNPKNL
-181 TSLSIERDFPAPLGV
+181 TGFIIERDFPAPLGV
-196 YDIKLNGDIKV
+196 YDIKINGDIKLAITT
-207 KFSVV
+207 V
-212 NPSNQKG
+212 NPSNQRG
-219 PGIFHGEGSNPVLK
+219 HNLYYGEGATPVLK
-233 FGKNTRSKFRDLDI
+233 FGKNTRSKFRTLEA
-247 FGTPGVD
+247 FAMPGFD
-254 AKGMLFGDVKDIHT
+254 AKGMVYGDVRDTHV

-278 ESLSSTGAN
+278 QDLSVGSTN
-287 IRFNGGKVKIH
+287 VIFNGGKVKMH
-298 SSVNYL
+298 GTVNYL
-304 NIEAKIFDIG
+304 NIETKILENTA
-314 SGIIKGKAIF
+314 GIIKGKAVF
-324 DLKGGAI
+324 DLKGGSI
-331 QNAESTGIL
+331 ENSESTNFF
-340 TANDRDEAKSH
+340 TASDRSESLSH
-351 HIIDLE
+351 HLIDLE

-366 GMILNGNVYDNEN
+366 GMILNGNDYDNEN
-379 PSKILTTILKPEENR
+379 PSKILTTILKPEEDR
-394 ATFRLQFDNNTKLYL
+394 APFRLQFDNNTKLYL
-409 KYVNEADLTMKQG
+409 KYVNESDLTMKQG
-422 SHLYMYREGEE
+422 SHLYMYREAEE

-455 NVNLHFRVNMKDQ
+455 NTNLHFRVNMKDK

-521 NSVEIGAYEYVLDNS
+521 NNVEIGAYEYVLDNS
-536 LVGSGRD
+536 LVGSGRE
-543 YYLIGEKAHFIPDV
+543 YYLIGEKAHIIPDV
-557 PSNVKNDVPTLL
+557 PSNVKNDVPALS
-569 KPGNMKTQKGVSGNS
+569 KPSMKTQKGVSGNS
-584 INLQNSNVEISPIN
+584 INLKNSNLEILPIN
-598 SKKYTAE
+598 SKNYTAE
-605 LTQGNINLTNSTLW
+605 LTGGNINLTNSTLW

-655 ETSTEAIL
+655 ETSTGAIL
-663 KIERKN
+663 KVERTSAN
-669 AISNV
+669 ANA

-732 LEGKRALNSKNSN
+732 LDGKRALNSKNSN
-745 ISGKGIFHIKGD
+745 ISGKGVFHIKGD
-757 IIHEG
+757 MIHEG
-762 DNGVNLTFEKGSF
+762 DNGVNLTLENGSF
-775 VESSSIQFDESNVG
+775 IESSSIQFDESNVG

-813 KGSRIF
+813 KGSRVF
-819 LYTSKQESEEIRNG
+819 LYTSNQEAEEIKNG

-839 DQVINEVTLGN
+839 DQVINGITLGN

-900 RNTGSLEVDSINRSI
+900 RNTGSLEVDNISRSV

-926 VWKVANPL
+926 VWKVAHPL
-934 EVGAYIYDTT
+934 EVGAYVYDTT

-955 RVTFNLQEK
+955 RVTFNLKEQ
-964 RRRKAKLTST
+964 RRRQAKLTST
-974 AMGFM
+974 AKGFM

-1028 NAKSVFVG
+1028 NAKSVYVG

-1049 GVFLGNT
+1049 GIFLGNT
-1056 SSSKKY
+1056 SASKKY
-1062 NIYSGDGKSEIF
+1062 DIYSGDGKSQIF

-1098 KTEYSVLDTVGDKI
+1098 KTEYGVLDTVGDKI

-1220 GIVTFG
+1220 GIATFG

-1235 HSISLEVVRKE
+1235 HSISLEIVRKE

>member
-22 IRIKENGVYKD
+22 IRIKENEVYKD

-53 VKTGVIFDFMK
+53 VKTGIIFDFMK

-70 TQPDIIKNKNISLK
+70 TQPDIIRNKNISLK
-84 DAKFTL
+84 DAKFAL
-90 LGDISNY
+90 IGDISNY

-107 NSKITFEKGKNYNIK
+107 NSKITFEKGKDYNIK
-122 DDPSA
+122 DDPSSE
-127 DFGNKMEVKFGKMIL
+127 FGNKMEIKFGKVIL

-150 DKATNIEVN
+150 DKATNIEIN
-159 ADPNDPEY
+159 NNPNGPEY
-167 DGALFFAQKNPKNL
+167 GELFAQKNPKNL
-181 TSLSIERDFPAPLGV
+181 TGFIIERDFPAPLGV
-196 YDIKLNGDIKV
+196 YDIKINGDIKLAITT
-207 KFSVV
+207 V
-212 NPSNQKG
+212 NPSNQRG
-219 PGIFHGEGSNPVLK
+219 HNLYYGEGATPVLK
-233 FGKNTRSKFRDLDI
+233 FGKNTRSKFRTLEA
-247 FGTPGVD
+247 FAMPGFD
-254 AKGMLFGDVKDIHT
+254 AKGMVYGDVRDTHV

-278 ESLSSTGAN
+278 QDLSVGSTN
-287 IRFNGGKVKIH
+287 VIFNGGKVKMH
-298 SSVNYL
+298 GTVNYL
-304 NIEAKIFDIG
+304 NIETKILENTA
-314 SGIIKGKAIF
+314 GIIKGKAVF
-324 DLKGGAI
+324 DLKGGSI
-331 QNAESTGIL
+331 ENSESTNFF
-340 TANDRDEAKSH
+340 TASDRSESLSH
-351 HIIDLE
+351 HLIDLE

-366 GMILNGNVYDNEN
+366 GMILNGNDYDNEN
-379 PSKILTTILKPEENR
+379 PLKILTTILKPEEDR
-394 ATFRLQFDNNTKLYL
+394 APFRLQFDNNTKLYL
-409 KYVNEADLTMKQG
+409 KYVNESDLTMKQG
-422 SHLYMYREGEE
+422 SHLYMYREAEE

-455 NVNLHFRVNMKDQ
+455 NANLHFRVNMKDK

-521 NSVEIGAYEYVLDNS
+521 NNVEIGAYEYVLDNS
-536 LVGSGRD
+536 LVGSGRE
-543 YYLIGEKAHFIPDV
+543 YYLIGEKAHIIPDV
-557 PSNVKNDVPTLL
+557 PSNVKNDVPALS
-569 KPGNMKTQKGVSGNS
+569 KPSMKTQKGVSGNS
-584 INLQNSNVEISPIN
+584 INLQNSNLEILPIN
-598 SKKYTAE
+598 SKNYTAE

-655 ETSTEAIL
+655 ETSTGAIL
-663 KIERKN
+663 KVERTSAN
-669 AISNV
+669 ANA

-732 LEGKRALNSKNSN
+732 LDGKRALNSKNSN
-745 ISGKGIFHIKGD
+745 ISGKGVFHIKGD
-757 IIHEG
+757 MIHEG
-762 DNGVNLTFEKGSF
+762 DNGVNLTLENGSF
-775 VESSSIQFDESNVG
+775 IESSSIQFDESNVG

-813 KGSRIF
+813 KGSRVF
-819 LYTSKQESEEIRNG
+819 LYTSNQEAEEIKNG

-839 DQVINEVTLGN
+839 DQVINSITLGN

-861 EMNDVDI
+861 EMNDIDI

-875 DNLGDHIVVD
+875 DNLGDHIVID

-900 RNTGSLEVDSINRSI
+900 RNTGSLEVDNISRSV

-926 VWKVANPL
+926 VWKVAHPL
-934 EVGAYIYDTT
+934 EVGAYVYDTT

-955 RVTFNLQEK
+955 RVTFNLKEQ
-964 RRRKAKLTST
+964 RRRQAKLTST
-974 AMGFM
+974 AKGFM

-1028 NAKSVFVG
+1028 NAKSVYVG

-1049 GVFLGNT
+1049 GIFLGNT
-1056 SSSKKY
+1056 SASKKY
-1062 NIYSGDGKSEIF
+1062 DIYSGDGKSQIF

-1098 KTEYSVLDTVGDKI
+1098 KTEYGVLDTVGDKI

-1122 AAFRFGKKLYP
+1122 AAFRFGRKFYP

-1220 GIVTFG
+1220 GIATFG

>member
-22 IRIKENGVYKD
+22 IRIKENEVYKD

-53 VKTGVIFDFMK
+53 VKTGIIFDFMK

-70 TQPDIIKNKNISLK
+70 TQPDIIRNKNISLK
-84 DAKFTL
+84 DAKFAL
-90 LGDISNY
+90 IGDISNY

-107 NSKITFEKGKNYNIK
+107 NSKITFEKGKDYNIK
-122 DDPSA
+122 DIPSSE
-127 DFGNKMEVKFGKMIL
+127 FGNKMEIKFGKVIL

-150 DKATNIEVN
+150 DKATNIEIN
-159 ADPNDPEY
+159 NNPNGPEY
-167 DGALFFAQKNPKNL
+167 GGELFAQKNPKNL
-181 TSLSIERDFPAPLGV
+181 TGFIIERDFPAPLGV
-196 YDIKLNGDIKV
+196 YDIKINGDIKLDITT
-207 KFSVV
+207 V
-212 NPSNQKG
+212 NPSNQRG
-219 PGIFHGEGSNPVLK
+219 HNLYYGEGATPVLK
-233 FGKNTRSKFRDLDI
+233 FGKNTRSKFRTLQA
-247 FGTPGVD
+247 FAMPGFD
-254 AKGMLFGDVKDIHT
+254 AKGMVYGDVRDTHV

-278 ESLSSTGAN
+278 EDLDVAGTN
-287 IRFNGGKVKIH
+287 VIFNGGKVKIH

-304 NIEAKIFDIG
+304 NIETRILENTA
-314 SGIIKGKAIF
+314 GIIKGKAVF
-324 DLKGGAI
+324 DLKGGSI
-331 QNAESTGIL
+331 ENSESANFL
-340 TANDRDEAKSH
+340 TASDRSEALSH
-351 HIIDLE
+351 HLIDLE
-357 MLPESKVDV
+357 MLPESKVDI
-366 GMILNGNVYDNEN
+366 GMILNGNDYDSEN
-379 PSKILTTILKPEENR
+379 PSKIFTTNLKPEEDR
-394 ATFRLQFDNNTKLYL
+394 APFRLQFDNNTKLYL
-409 KYVNEADLTMKQG
+409 KYVNESDLTMKQG

-433 NQKLNSTNKGNPV
+433 NEKLSSTNKGNPV

-455 NVNLHFRVNMKDQ
+455 NANLHFRVNMKDK

-521 NSVEIGAYEYVLDNS
+521 NNVEIGAYEYVLDNS
-536 LVGSGRD
+536 LVGSGRE
-543 YYLIGEKAHFIPDV
+543 YYLIGEKAHIIPDV
-557 PSNVKNDVPTLL
+557 PSNVKNDVPALS
-569 KPGNMKTQKGVSGNS
+569 KPSMKTQKGVSGNS
-584 INLQNSNVEISPIN
+584 INLQNSNLEILPIN
-598 SKKYTAE
+598 SKNYTAE

-655 ETSTEAIL
+655 ETSTGAIL
-663 KIERKN
+663 KVERTSAN
-669 AISNV
+669 ANA

-757 IIHEG
+757 MIHEG

-813 KGSRIF
+813 KGSRVF
-819 LYTSKQESEEIRNG
+819 LYTSNQEAEEIKNG

-839 DQVINEVTLGN
+839 DQVINGITLGN

-875 DNLGDHIVVD
+875 DNLGDHIVID

-900 RNTGSLEVDSINRSI
+900 RNTGSLEVDNISRSV

-926 VWKVANPL
+926 VWKVAHPL
-934 EVGAYIYDTT
+934 EVGAYVYDTT

-955 RVTFNLQEK
+955 RVTFNLKEQ
-964 RRRKAKLTST
+964 RRRQAKLTST
-974 AMGFM
+974 AKGFM

-1028 NAKSVFVG
+1028 NAKSVYVG
-1036 FDRQIGQIEDLHA
+1036 FDRQVGQIENLHA
-1049 GVFLGNT
+1049 GIFLGNT
-1056 SSSKKY
+1056 SASKKY
-1062 NIYSGDGKSEIF
+1062 DIYSGDGKSQIF

-1098 KTEYSVLDTVGDKI
+1098 KTEYGVLDTVGDKI

-1122 AAFRFGKKLYP
+1122 AAFRFGRKFYP

-1220 GIVTFG
+1220 GIATFG

>member
-22 IRIKENGVYKD
+22 IRIKENEVYKD

-53 VKTGVIFDFMK
+53 VKTGIIFDFMK

-70 TQPDIIKNKNISLK
+70 TQPDIIRNKNISLK
-84 DAKFTL
+84 DAKFAL
-90 LGDISNY
+90 IGDISNY

-107 NSKITFEKGKNYNIK
+107 NSKITFEKGKDYNIK
-122 DDPSA
+122 DDPSSE
-127 DFGNKMEVKFGKMIL
+127 FGNKMEIKFGKVIL

-150 DKATNIEVN
+150 DKATNIEIN
-159 ADPNDPEY
+159 NNPNGPEY
-167 DGALFFAQKNPKNL
+167 GELFAQKNPKNL
-181 TSLSIERDFPAPLGV
+181 TGFIIERDFPAPLGV
-196 YDIKLNGDIKV
+196 YDIKINGDIKLAITT
-207 KFSVV
+207 V
-212 NPSNQKG
+212 NPSNQRG
-219 PGIFHGEGSNPVLK
+219 HNLYYGEGATPVLK
-233 FGKNTRSKFRDLDI
+233 FGKNTRSKFRTLEA
-247 FGTPGVD
+247 FAMPGFD
-254 AKGMLFGDVKDIHT
+254 AKGMVYGDVRDTHV

-278 ESLSSTGAN
+278 QDLSVGSTN
-287 IRFNGGKVKIH
+287 VIFNGGKVKMHGTI
-298 SSVNYL
+298 NYL
-304 NIEAKIFDIG
+304 NIETKILENTA
-314 SGIIKGKAIF
+314 GIIKGKAVF
-324 DLKGGAI
+324 DLKGGSI
-331 QNAESTGIL
+331 ENSESTNFF
-340 TANDRDEAKSH
+340 TASDRSESLSH
-351 HIIDLE
+351 HLIDLE

-366 GMILNGNVYDNEN
+366 GMILNGNDYDNEN
-379 PSKILTTILKPEENR
+379 PSKILTTILKPEEDR
-394 ATFRLQFDNNTKLYL
+394 APFRLQFDNNTKLYL
-409 KYVNEADLTMKQG
+409 KYVNESDLTMKQG
-422 SHLYMYREGEE
+422 SHLYMYREAEE

-455 NVNLHFRVNMKDQ
+455 NANLHFRVNMKDK

-521 NSVEIGAYEYVLDNS
+521 NNVEIGAYEYVLDNS
-536 LVGSGRD
+536 LVGSGRE
-543 YYLIGEKAHFIPDV
+543 YYLIGEKAHIIPDV
-557 PSNVKNDVPTLL
+557 PSNVKNDVPALS
-569 KPGNMKTQKGVSGNS
+569 KPSMKTQKGVSGNS
-584 INLQNSNVEISPIN
+584 INLQNSNLEILPIN
-598 SKKYTAE
+598 SKNYTAE

-655 ETSTEAIL
+655 ETSTGAIL
-663 KIERKN
+663 KVERTSAN
-669 AISNV
+669 ANA

-732 LEGKRALNSKNSN
+732 LDGKRALNSKNSN
-745 ISGKGIFHIKGD
+745 ISGKGVFHIKGD
-757 IIHEG
+757 MIHEG

-813 KGSRIF
+813 KGSRVF
-819 LYTSKQESEEIRNG
+819 LYTSNQEAEEIKNG

-839 DQVINEVTLGN
+839 DQVINGITLGN

-875 DNLGDHIVVD
+875 DNLGDHIVID

-900 RNTGSLEVDSINRSI
+900 RNTGSLEVDNISRSV

-926 VWKVANPL
+926 VWKVAHPL
-934 EVGAYIYDTT
+934 EVGAYVYDTT

-955 RVTFNLQEK
+955 RVTFNLKEQ
-964 RRRKAKLTST
+964 RRRQAKLTST
-974 AMGFM
+974 AKGFM

-1028 NAKSVFVG
+1028 NAKSVYVG

-1049 GVFLGNT
+1049 GIFLGNT
-1056 SSSKKY
+1056 SASKKY
-1062 NIYSGDGKSEIF
+1062 DIYSGDGKSQIF
-1074 HGGAYLSYRSML
+1074 HGGAYLSYRSVL

-1098 KTEYSVLDTVGDKI
+1098 KTEYGVLDTVGDKI

-1122 AAFRFGKKLYP
+1122 AAFRFGRKFYP

-1172 WTTGGDVKLGFK
+1172 WTTGGDIKLGFK

-1220 GIVTFG
+1220 GIATFG

>member
-22 IRIKENGVYKD
+22 IRIKENEVYKD

-53 VKTGVIFDFMK
+53 VKTGIIFDFMK

-70 TQPDIIKNKNISLK
+70 TQPDIIRNKNISLK
-84 DAKFTL
+84 DAKFAL
-90 LGDISNY
+90 IGDISNY

-107 NSKITFEKGKNYNIK
+107 NSKITFEKGKDYNIK
-122 DDPSA
+122 DSSSA
-127 DFGNKMEVKFGKMIL
+127 EFGNKMEIKFGKVIL

-150 DKATNIEVN
+150 DKATNIEIYN
-159 ADPNDPEY
+159 DPNGPEY
-167 DGALFFAQKNPKNL
+167 GGELFAQKNPKNL
-181 TSLSIERDFPAPLGV
+181 TGFIIERDFPAPLGV
-196 YDIKLNGDIKV
+196 YDIKINGDIKLAITT
-207 KFSVV
+207 V
-212 NPSNQKG
+212 NPSNPRG
-219 PGIFHGEGSNPVLK
+219 PSLYYGEGATPVLK
-233 FGKNTRSKFRDLDI
+233 FGKNTRSKFRSLDA
-247 FGTPGVD
+247 FAMPGFD
-254 AKGMLFGDVKDIHT
+254 AKGMVYGDVRDTHV

-278 ESLSSTGAN
+278 QDLSVGSTN
-287 IRFNGGKVKIH
+287 VIFNGGKVKMH
-298 SSVNYL
+298 GTVNYL
-304 NIEAKIFDIG
+304 NIETKILENTA
-314 SGIIKGKAIF
+314 GIIKGKAVF
-324 DLKGGAI
+324 DLKGGSI
-331 QNAESTGIL
+331 ENSESANFF
-340 TANDRDEAKSH
+340 TARDRSESLGH
-351 HIIDLE
+351 HLIDLE

-366 GMILNGNVYDNEN
+366 GMILNGNDYDNEN
-379 PSKILTTILKPEENR
+379 PSKILTTILKPEEDR
-394 ATFRLQFDNNTKLYL
+394 APFRLQFDNNTKLYL
-409 KYVNEADLTMKQG
+409 KYVNESDLTMKQG
-422 SHLYMYREGEE
+422 SHLYMYREAEE

-455 NVNLHFRVNMKDQ
+455 NANLHFRVNMKDK

-521 NSVEIGAYEYVLDNS
+521 NNVEIGAYEYVLDNS
-536 LVGSGRD
+536 LVGSGRE
-543 YYLIGEKAHFIPDV
+543 YYLIGEKAHIIPDV
-557 PSNVKNDVPTLL
+557 PSNVKNDVPALS
-569 KPGNMKTQKGVSGNS
+569 KPSMKTQKGVSGNS
-584 INLQNSNVEISPIN
+584 INLQNSNLEILPIN
-598 SKKYTAE
+598 SKNYTAE

-655 ETSTEAIL
+655 ETSTGAIL
-663 KIERKN
+663 KVERTSAN
-669 AISNV
+669 ANA

-732 LEGKRALNSKNSN
+732 LDGKRALNSKNSN
-745 ISGKGIFHIKGD
+745 ISGKGVFHIKGD
-757 IIHEG
+757 MIHEG
-762 DNGVNLTFEKGSF
+762 DNGVNLTLENGSF
-775 VESSSIQFDESNVG
+775 IESSSIQFDESNVG

-813 KGSRIF
+813 KGSRVF
-819 LYTSKQESEEIRNG
+819 LYTSNQEAEEIRNG

-839 DQVINEVTLGN
+839 DQVINGITLGN

-875 DNLGDHIVVD
+875 DNLGDHIVID

-900 RNTGSLEVDSINRSI
+900 RNTGSLEVDNISRSV

-926 VWKVANPL
+926 VWKVAHPL
-934 EVGAYIYDTT
+934 EVGAYVYDTT

-955 RVTFNLQEK
+955 RVTFNLKEQ
-964 RRRKAKLTST
+964 RRRQAKLTST
-974 AMGFM
+974 AKGFM

-1028 NAKSVFVG
+1028 NAKSVYVG
-1036 FDRQIGQIEDLHA
+1036 FDRQIGQIENLHA
-1049 GVFLGNT
+1049 GIFLGNT
-1056 SSSKKY
+1056 SASKKY
-1062 NIYSGDGKSEIF
+1062 DIYSGDGKSQIF

-1122 AAFRFGKKLYP
+1122 AAFRFGRKFYP

-1220 GIVTFG
+1220 GIATFG

>member
-22 IRIKENGVYKD
+22 IRIKENEVYKD

-53 VKTGVIFDFMK
+53 VKTGIIFDFMK

-70 TQPDIIKNKNISLK
+70 NEPDIIRNKNISLK
-84 DAKFTL
+84 DAKFAL
-90 LGDISNY
+90 IGDISNY

-107 NSKITFEKGKNYNIK
+107 NSKITFEKGKDYNIK
-122 DDPSA
+122 DIPSSE
-127 DFGNKMEVKFGKMIL
+127 FGNKMEIKFGKVIL

-150 DKATNIEVN
+150 DKATNIEIN
-159 ADPNDPEY
+159 NNPNGPEY
-167 DGALFFAQKNPKNL
+167 GGELFAQKNPKNL
-181 TSLSIERDFPAPLGV
+181 TGFIIERDFPAPLGV
-196 YDIKLNGDIKV
+196 YDIKINGDIKLDITT
-207 KFSVV
+207 V
-212 NPSNQKG
+212 NPSNQRG
-219 PGIFHGEGSNPVLK
+219 HNLYYGEGATPVLK
-233 FGKNTRSKFRDLDI
+233 FGKNTRSKFRTLQA
-247 FGTPGVD
+247 FAMPGFD
-254 AKGMLFGDVKDIHT
+254 AKGMVYGDVRDTHV

-278 ESLSSTGAN
+278 EDLDVAGTN
-287 IRFNGGKVKIH
+287 VIFNGGKVKIH

-304 NIEAKIFDIG
+304 NIETRILENTA
-314 SGIIKGKAIF
+314 GIIKGKAVF
-324 DLKGGAI
+324 DLKGGSI
-331 QNAESTGIL
+331 ENSESANFL
-340 TANDRDEAKSH
+340 TASDRSEALSH
-351 HIIDLE
+351 HLIDLE
-357 MLPESKVDV
+357 MLPESKVDI
-366 GMILNGNVYDNEN
+366 GMILNGNDYDSEN
-379 PSKILTTILKPEENR
+379 PSKIFTTNLKPEEDR
-394 ATFRLQFDNNTKLYL
+394 APFRLQFDNNTKLYL
-409 KYVNEADLTMKQG
+409 KYVNESDLTMKQG
-422 SHLYMYREGEE
+422 SHLYMYREAEE

-455 NVNLHFRVNMKDQ
+455 NVNLHFRVNMKDK

-521 NSVEIGAYEYVLDNS
+521 NNVEIGAYEYVLDNS
-536 LVGSGRD
+536 LVGSGRE
-543 YYLIGEKAHFIPDV
+543 YYLIGEKAHIIPDV
-557 PSNVKNDVPTLL
+557 PSNVKNDVPALS
-569 KPGNMKTQKGVSGNS
+569 KPSMKTQKGVSGNS
-584 INLQNSNVEISPIN
+584 INLQNSNLEILPIN
-598 SKKYTAE
+598 SKNYTAE

-647 NSGVKIDA
+647 NSGVRIDA
-655 ETSTEAIL
+655 ETSTGAIL
-663 KIERKN
+663 KVERTSAN
-669 AISNV
+669 ANA

-732 LEGKRALNSKNSN
+732 LDGKRALNSKNSN
-745 ISGKGIFHIKGD
+745 ISGKGVFHIKGD
-757 IIHEG
+757 MIHEG
-762 DNGVNLTFEKGSF
+762 DNGVNLTLENGSF
-775 VESSSIQFDESNVG
+775 IESSSIQFDESNVG

-813 KGSRIF
+813 KGSRVF
-819 LYTSKQESEEIRNG
+819 LYTSNQEAEEIKNG

-839 DQVINEVTLGN
+839 DQVINGITLGN

-875 DNLGDHIVVD
+875 DNLGDHIVID

-900 RNTGSLEVDSINRSI
+900 RNTGSLEVDNISRSV

-926 VWKVANPL
+926 VWKVAHPL
-934 EVGAYIYDTT
+934 EVGAYVYDTT

-955 RVTFNLQEK
+955 RVTFNLKEQ
-964 RRRKAKLTST
+964 RRRQAKLTST
-974 AMGFM
+974 AKGFM

-1049 GVFLGNT
+1049 GIFLGNT

-1098 KTEYSVLDTVGDKI
+1098 KTEYGVLDTVGDKI

-1220 GIVTFG
+1220 GIATFG